1 MPNYRNKNRNR
12 NKNKQR
18 NKQQQQQQQ
27 QQQKQKEENCKKES
41 KEPTTATTTTPTT
54 INTTHSPENSTTTPT
69 TTSSASPLTVSE
81 VTNISAVSSENNV
94 AEIVDTST
102 TKKSNQFDVCEN
114 VQSLKQTTPDVTTA
128 TEQESEANVKTTE
141 TNDTVLNEPSQCDN
155 KSKNNHGVKTNDIMG
170 NEKSKM
176 IDPQRDIS
184 SEESNIQTATTDV
197 SPISPSTCALGKV
210 IVHRIVC
217 EDSNSVN
224 TNKELTTT
232 NAIKSNESS
241 KEEQS
246 ATPATEK
253 SENEPF
259 KVIIHKILTEPDV
272 VKENEIS
279 SKELDQDNNTA
290 DSSKPTTKQTDNISQ
305 QTQQEQQQVKVIVHK
320 VITAEEDSETTD
332 KTDSNNTA
340 ANAQHSQQHEVKV
353 IVHKV
358 DKTEEVTNNNT
369 NSSSNESASQQHEVK
384 VIVHKVSTSDEE
396 DHNTQQQQKQQHQH
410 QQQAKVIVH
419 QVHLEDK
426 DNEPQI
432 TSPTMKEPLSSVAK
446 TNTSDVR
453 IVEISDESLS
463 DLEELRSPV
472 ISEAESSVEYSDD
485 IQKVADS
492 ITEVTSSSSSSSASS
507 SQKQSRKQKR
517 IALENHFLPQML
529 NPRFLDSISEENSEL
544 SDNSENPLSRSA
556 SNESATNCPSEGK
569 VQKLNA
575 KYPKSSLDFSKSHKQ
590 QQQSTNQR
598 KSKVIREEP
607 IAVAVAARLQ
617 DAPDADESCTTVSSC
632 MSPEAEAAEVVFIS
646 NSASSSMSDLHDMD
660 LFENVHTSTPDF
672 DLDTDLRDIINKP
685 VTENICF
692 ESLTSSA
699 APSAFTAKIPKQQL
713 PEFCA
718 NQNNNNQTI
727 NNSKLINKNTPQTP
741 YTASATATNT
751 SIATNTTTK
760 TRSLA
765 ETKTNSNI
773 NSKLDSILLSSS
785 SSPANE
791 QLVFAQIEEQISSV
805 LSSINEVASQNTN
818 TTIATT
824 STSSSSSSTKKI
836 HTNLSNTQKLPV
848 TTTSTTVASRTPENS
863 CEESFNTNSSSSLCA
878 GNNAKTS
885 RVFSQDVNMNTV
897 RDLIINNNNNN
908 VNDNNTVKLNG
919 NNNENSATNGY
930 VKLSYNN
937 SNTFTPI
944 PPPPPRGSPPPPPI
958 PPLSQEHE
966 PEQTRDECDNTSNSA
981 FNPSTSFSNSASL
994 PLLQKHVD
1002 YHNSHTQSQHDLP
1015 KGLNSALSLLTSS
1028 VIRQESMDS
1037 HCSDSTN
1044 FSQCTAINVAPEQSS
1059 DSVQTSSISDLKTDT
1074 NQQCEQSDDSSS
1086 SSVDPKKLRLL
1097 CAETLA
1103 SFPYGDAVLEELA
1116 TVAQNIGEA
1125 RAVKA
1130 VETENNMP
1138 YPLPEL
1144 PHIDDLQLSL
1154 KVGETAPKRPEP
1166 PQQQQDQSWLGVPT
1180 SNDPQVL
1187 VCLSPS
1193 QRSYIQQKP
1202 EQKPD
1207 DLLDAHQKFVE
1218 RRGYHE
1224 YTKEQLQTLE
1234 REKLAEQQLLQ
1245 TAAMMK
1251 KLRKSIT
1258 PPPPQ
1263 IPPPPVPVK
1272 SSETASKAQN
1282 LSKRTVSTTTVTHTQ
1297 TPNDDV
1303 NLTHNNEQ
1311 MPTASN
1317 GENNGEENKHRLLS
1331 IIQDTGESNANKQIH
1346 SVSSSSSY
1354 ENNSRQTTNSGSAP
1368 VKEQVPS
1375 ATSTLNNGTSTN
1387 SHQFPQLSE
1396 HKGSGNMQSVETTL
1410 GQMFPTMGSSNIF
1423 DHEHKRFS
1431 NIESSNTEPFCSQI
1445 MNTQPKRYS
1454 SVETHSYET
1463 QKRIENGKVV
1473 QDFSTSKHETK
1484 TSGDKPSDAI
1494 SSFPL
1499 KTAMSQDS
1507 NSFLSTGKE
1516 QDIKH
1521 NSPAA
1526 PHKND
1531 QEIMSALNLNKHSS
1545 DIERKQQTAT
1555 QSETT
1560 IRTTIAETSQNIA
1573 NDENKSAKM
1582 DEKDLTKKQEPENT
1596 ALKRGIQDT
1605 YEEFRQRAKAAADA
1619 ASTLPTL
1626 NLPTAAATTAKVTS
1640 NGDNNGEMISST
1652 TTTTEHKKITTL
1664 SHDHEKLFKEFDDL
1678 SKQLHRELETSKA
1691 EREQRERSASMFDL
1705 NRVHMRQKQQ
1715 IEEFNKSRHEH
1726 LKELEQ
1732 EIERS
1737 MKSRSLRFSRPQ
1749 ESATD
1754 TVDYQAGRTY
1764 QIPIHIENGNGNT
1777 TAANK
1782 PSDTYDEAPPVP
1794 EPPKTYQIPIQIESS
1809 NPSYVDDARFRRAE
1823 SMFNLGDDAHHRQRT
1838 YSNQTQFQRAEDDW
1852 SKYASDLGSSENI
1865 ARPFAKE
1872 VEICYQRRPGGIRAP
1887 RLSAS
1892 TNDLSFNNQH
1902 SYDHFNAYNVRRHH
1916 APMLNRA
1923 PENNRPKF
1931 GSCYS
1936 MIERDPNPKYISTTT
1951 RRGVS
1956 PAPQTSGFFPLD
1968 GCHVREED
1976 MRQRR
1981 ASLPRE
1987 IHEQQLK
1994 YIANKEEELRT
2005 EFERLQ
2011 NERRRLMEE
2020 AQKAQAMQMAQTPTS
2035 PITRPLRDLYRSTQK
2050 LPTLTEDEVFRQQM
2064 AEEWLN
2070 KVAEREK
2077 RRLQNII
2084 KISKIHEDEA
2094 YSKHKANMEEEFLSR
2109 VKERRHKLAMPA
2121 DSDWESGAESQPT
2134 TQAQL
2139 SEAEDIPPVK
2149 IIEGE
2154 KEASL
2159 RRLPRH
2165 LREFAKFSNH
2175 QKEEIEGGHR
2185 EEHQEEERS
2194 EETTDNSVSKAF
2206 KKSSVVKTVK
2216 TLRAPMLPENGG
2228 HDNKLHYHKSR
2239 AYQIPQRPRDPYS
2252 TDRLQRRTNN
2262 KQTRFAA
2269 ATNRRSWSESD
2280 LLQEIDKDL
2289 KLAKGFLFQD
2299 EKAPS
2304 TNMFAP
2310 KFKAKAPT
2318 GTGIWSPK
2326 NQTPTSSCSNLS
2338 EFNKSTPPTPPPP
2351 PLQPVWTPQTSPQS
2365 NRKEFRPV
2373 HFESPT
2379 LPRKYVLSTSAEPA
2393 LPPWDSTND
2402 QNVSKLPQ
2410 SCTNLSATN
2419 TDTTNTSLPLGS
2431 TNSITTGLPKSSIS
2445 EKIKTFERSAS
2456 ASDLYSRPQIK
2467 RLTDKGRPLCKP
2479 NEVIYNVKHEYMS
2492 EPETE
2497 NERPRKMA
2505 QLGRRQYDGI
2515 GPITNDGM
2523 PIILRSEV
2531 KEPHQHEWYKRLYQ
2545 TIHKQKHG
2553 GRTQYSKPNG
2563 YQSEPEPNYDSDYS
2577 TIKYRAVNPNRL
2589 QSVSS
2594 ALNVRKSNDTL
2605 YGTLPNPVK
2614 SGQNSYKNQPGRIE
2628 DYVTGHSSVSEKE
2641 KKEWWDEIMDIFNVQ
2656 LDQTKLSSHYTEG
2669 NLSRALAKES
2679 GYTSDSNLVFRKKEL
2694 PQSSPLSPVEQKQA
2708 YKNVQAGGEPP
2719 LFGFR
2724 KPAPE
2729 KSKDYD
2735 FPTPQLPPPP
2745 KGELLEQGAVS
2756 PNRYYESDVNIHFKT
2771 PVRQEFKYPLS
2782 EEELAIRQAEQMQK
2796 LYQEERRRKYL
2807 QELQDMNSRRH
2818 TDNFTPSQKSPI
2830 PLNRYDDFPADL
2842 APKAANQIKSI
2853 ARALYNFQAQNS
2865 KELSFKKGDIIY
2877 IKRAID
2883 KNWYEGE
2890 HNAMIGLFPA
2900 NYVEIINKETVYPV
2914 QSQAP
2919 VYRKP
2924 SEGQARAKYNFQA
2937 QSGVELSLNKGE
2949 LVSLT
2954 RRVDD
2959 NWFEGRIA
2967 NRKGI
2972 FPVSYVE
2979 VLTDIGAEDI
2989 AARTTTVPQT
2999 ARPSLD
3005 ALRTNINN
3013 EFNTLTRNGNQ
3024 PPNAILRETRN
3035 AHKTDILHVDT
3046 SSEPLVYRAL
3056 YKYRPQNSDELE
3068 LQEGD
3073 IVHVLE
3079 KCDDG
3084 WYVGTSQR
3092 TGCFGTFPGNYV
3104 ERV

>member
-908 VNDNNTVKLNG
+908 VNDNNTVKLN
-919 NNNENSATNGY
+919 
-930 VKLSYNN
+930 
-937 SNTFTPI
+937 
-944 PPPPPRGSPPPPPI
+944 
-958 PPLSQEHE
+958 
-966 PEQTRDECDNTSNSA
+966 
-981 FNPSTSFSNSASL
+981 
-994 PLLQKHVD
+994 
-1002 YHNSHTQSQHDLP
+1002 
-1015 KGLNSALSLLTSS
+1015 
-1028 VIRQESMDS
+1028 
-1037 HCSDSTN
+1037 
-1044 FSQCTAINVAPEQSS
+1044 
-1059 DSVQTSSISDLKTDT
+1059 DLKTDT

-2553 GRTQYSKPNG
+2553 DDCVIRYKQPRGRTQYSKPNG

>member
-2228 HDNKLHYHKSR
+2228 H
-2239 AYQIPQRPRDPYS
+2239 
-2252 TDRLQRRTNN
+2252 
-2262 KQTRFAA
+2262 
-2269 ATNRRSWSESD
+2269 
-2280 LLQEIDKDL
+2280 
-2289 KLAKGFLFQD
+2289 
-2299 EKAPS
+2299 
-2304 TNMFAP
+2304 
-2310 KFKAKAPT
+2310 
-2318 GTGIWSPK
+2318 
-2326 NQTPTSSCSNLS
+2326 
-2338 EFNKSTPPTPPPP
+2338 
-2351 PLQPVWTPQTSPQS
+2351 
-2365 NRKEFRPV
+2365 
-2373 HFESPT
+2373 
-2379 LPRKYVLSTSAEPA
+2379 
-2393 LPPWDSTND
+2393 
-2402 QNVSKLPQ
+2402 
-2410 SCTNLSATN
+2410 
-2419 TDTTNTSLPLGS
+2419 
-2431 TNSITTGLPKSSIS
+2431 
-2445 EKIKTFERSAS
+2445 
-2456 ASDLYSRPQIK
+2456 
-2467 RLTDKGRPLCKP
+2467 
-2479 NEVIYNVKHEYMS
+2479 
-2492 EPETE
+2492 
-2497 NERPRKMA
+2497 
-2505 QLGRRQYDGI
+2505 
-2515 GPITNDGM
+2515 
-2523 PIILRSEV
+2523 
-2531 KEPHQHEWYKRLYQ
+2531 
-2545 TIHKQKHG
+2545 

>member
-2299 EKAPS
+2299 
-2304 TNMFAP
+2304 
-2310 KFKAKAPT
+2310 
-2318 GTGIWSPK
+2318 
-2326 NQTPTSSCSNLS
+2326 
-2338 EFNKSTPPTPPPP
+2338 
-2351 PLQPVWTPQTSPQS
+2351 
-2365 NRKEFRPV
+2365 
-2373 HFESPT
+2373 
-2379 LPRKYVLSTSAEPA
+2379 
-2393 LPPWDSTND
+2393 
-2402 QNVSKLPQ
+2402 
-2410 SCTNLSATN
+2410 
-2419 TDTTNTSLPLGS
+2419 
-2431 TNSITTGLPKSSIS
+2431 
-2445 EKIKTFERSAS
+2445 
-2456 ASDLYSRPQIK
+2456 
-2467 RLTDKGRPLCKP
+2467 
-2479 NEVIYNVKHEYMS
+2479 
-2492 EPETE
+2492 
-2497 NERPRKMA
+2497 
-2505 QLGRRQYDGI
+2505 
-2515 GPITNDGM
+2515 
-2523 PIILRSEV
+2523 
-2531 KEPHQHEWYKRLYQ
+2531 
-2545 TIHKQKHG
+2545 

-2729 KSKDYD
+2729 KSK
-2735 FPTPQLPPPP
+2735 
-2745 KGELLEQGAVS
+2745 VS

>member
-1 MPNYRNKNRNR
+1 M
-12 NKNKQR
+12 
-18 NKQQQQQQQ
+18 
-27 QQQKQKEENCKKES
+27 
-41 KEPTTATTTTPTT
+41 
-54 INTTHSPENSTTTPT
+54 
-69 TTSSASPLTVSE
+69 
-81 VTNISAVSSENNV
+81 NV
-94 AEIVDTST
+94 R
-102 TKKSNQFDVCEN
+102 
-114 VQSLKQTTPDVTTA
+114 
-128 TEQESEANVKTTE
+128 AN
-141 TNDTVLNEPSQCDN
+141 L
-155 KSKNNHGVKTNDIMG
+155 KTN
-170 NEKSKM
+170 N
-176 IDPQRDIS
+176 
-184 SEESNIQTATTDV
+184 
-197 SPISPSTCALGKV
+197 
-210 IVHRIVC
+210 
-217 EDSNSVN
+217 
-224 TNKELTTT
+224 
-232 NAIKSNESS
+232 
-241 KEEQS
+241 
-246 ATPATEK
+246 
-253 SENEPF
+253 
-259 KVIIHKILTEPDV
+259 
-272 VKENEIS
+272 
-279 SKELDQDNNTA
+279 
-290 DSSKPTTKQTDNISQ
+290 
-305 QTQQEQQQVKVIVHK
+305 
-320 VITAEEDSETTD
+320 
-332 KTDSNNTA
+332 
-340 ANAQHSQQHEVKV
+340 
-353 IVHKV
+353 
-358 DKTEEVTNNNT
+358 
-369 NSSSNESASQQHEVK
+369 
-384 VIVHKVSTSDEE
+384 
-396 DHNTQQQQKQQHQH
+396 
-410 QQQAKVIVH
+410 
-419 QVHLEDK
+419 
-426 DNEPQI
+426 
-432 TSPTMKEPLSSVAK
+432 
-446 TNTSDVR
+446 
-453 IVEISDESLS
+453 
-463 DLEELRSPV
+463 
-472 ISEAESSVEYSDD
+472 
-485 IQKVADS
+485 
-492 ITEVTSSSSSSSASS
+492 
-507 SQKQSRKQKR
+507 
-517 IALENHFLPQML
+517 
-529 NPRFLDSISEENSEL
+529 
-544 SDNSENPLSRSA
+544 
-556 SNESATNCPSEGK
+556 
-569 VQKLNA
+569 
-575 KYPKSSLDFSKSHKQ
+575 
-590 QQQSTNQR
+590 
-598 KSKVIREEP
+598 
-607 IAVAVAARLQ
+607 
-617 DAPDADESCTTVSSC
+617 
-632 MSPEAEAAEVVFIS
+632 
-646 NSASSSMSDLHDMD
+646 
-660 LFENVHTSTPDF
+660 
-672 DLDTDLRDIINKP
+672 
-685 VTENICF
+685 
-692 ESLTSSA
+692 
-699 APSAFTAKIPKQQL
+699 
-713 PEFCA
+713 
-718 NQNNNNQTI
+718 
-727 NNSKLINKNTPQTP
+727 
-741 YTASATATNT
+741 
-751 SIATNTTTK
+751 
-760 TRSLA
+760 
-765 ETKTNSNI
+765 
-773 NSKLDSILLSSS
+773 
-785 SSPANE
+785 
-791 QLVFAQIEEQISSV
+791 
-805 LSSINEVASQNTN
+805 
-818 TTIATT
+818 
-824 STSSSSSSTKKI
+824 
-836 HTNLSNTQKLPV
+836 
-848 TTTSTTVASRTPENS
+848 
-863 CEESFNTNSSSSLCA
+863 
-878 GNNAKTS
+878 
-885 RVFSQDVNMNTV
+885 
-897 RDLIINNNNNN
+897 
-908 VNDNNTVKLNG
+908 
-919 NNNENSATNGY
+919 
-930 VKLSYNN
+930 
-937 SNTFTPI
+937 
-944 PPPPPRGSPPPPPI
+944 
-958 PPLSQEHE
+958 
-966 PEQTRDECDNTSNSA
+966 
-981 FNPSTSFSNSASL
+981 
-994 PLLQKHVD
+994 
-1002 YHNSHTQSQHDLP
+1002 
-1015 KGLNSALSLLTSS
+1015 
-1028 VIRQESMDS
+1028 
-1037 HCSDSTN
+1037 
-1044 FSQCTAINVAPEQSS
+1044 
-1059 DSVQTSSISDLKTDT
+1059 

-1086 SSVDPKKLRLL
+1086 SAGDPKKLRLL

-1130 VETENNMP
+1130 VETQNNMP

-1166 PQQQQDQSWLGVPT
+1166 PQQQQQQDQSWLGVPT

-1282 LSKRTVSTTTVTHTQ
+1282 LSKRTVTTTTVTHTQ

-1311 MPTASN
+1311 MPAASN

-1354 ENNSRQTTNSGSAP
+1354 ENNSRQITNSGSAP

-1387 SHQFPQLSE
+1387 SYQFPQLSE

-1499 KTAMSQDS
+1499 KTAMSQES
-1507 NSFLSTGKE
+1507 NSFLAKGKE
-1516 QDIKH
+1516 QDIQH

-1526 PHKND
+1526 APHKDD

-1555 QSETT
+1555 QNETT

-1582 DEKDLTKKQEPENT
+1582 DEKDLIKKQEPENT

-1626 NLPTAAATTAKVTS
+1626 NSPTAAATTAKVTS

-1652 TTTTEHKKITTL
+1652 TTTTQHKKTTTL

-1737 MKSRSLRFSRPQ
+1737 MKSRSLRFTRPQ
-1749 ESATD
+1749 EPTTD
-1754 TVDYQAGRTY
+1754 TVDHQTGRTY
-1764 QIPIHIENGNGNT
+1764 QIPIHIENGNSNT
-1777 TAANK
+1777 TAAAK
-1782 PSDTYDEAPPVP
+1782 PSDNYDEAPPVP
-1794 EPPKTYQIPIQIESS
+1794 EPPKTYQIPIQIEGS

-1823 SMFNLGDDAHHRQRT
+1823 SMFNLGDDMHHRQRT
-1838 YSNQTQFQRAEDDW
+1838 YSNQMQFQRAEDDW

-1902 SYDHFNAYNVRRHH
+1902 SYDQYNAYNVRRHH

-1956 PAPQTSGFFPLD
+1956 PAPQPSGFFPLD

-2035 PITRPLRDLYRSTQK
+2035 PNTPTSPITRPLRDHYRSTQK

-2139 SEAEDIPPVK
+2139 SETEDVPPVK

-2299 EKAPS
+2299 EKAQSPS
-2304 TNMFAP
+2304 MFAP

-2326 NQTPTSSCSNLS
+2326 NQTPTSSWSNLS

-2402 QNVSKLPQ
+2402 QNVSSLPQ
-2410 SCTNLSATN
+2410 SCTNLSTTN
-2419 TDTTNTSLPLGS
+2419 TDTTSTSLPLGS

-2467 RLTDKGRPLCKP
+2467 RLADKGRPLCKP

-2553 GRTQYSKPNG
+2553 DDCVIRYKQPRGRTQYSKPNG

-2745 KGELLEQGAVS
+2745 KGELLEQRAVS

-2999 ARPSLD
+2999 VRPSLD

>member
-27 QQQKQKEENCKKES
+27 QQQQKQQPQKEKQEAEICKTKPEEAS
-41 KEPTTATTTTPTT
+41 TA
-54 INTTHSPENSTTTPT
+54 STALTSTPT
-69 TTSSASPLTVSE
+69 TTNNKSSNPPTTPSNSLPPAAAHSPE
-81 VTNISAVSSENNV
+81 VTNATAVCCSENNV
-94 AEIVDTST
+94 KNIVDTSAANEKTSNELINVTENAAVSTISTNTNTST
-102 TKKSNQFDVCEN
+102 T
-114 VQSLKQTTPDVTTA
+114 TTVSTTDNDND
-128 TEQESEANVKTTE
+128 NVKTVEETSIE
-141 TNDTVLNEPSQCDN
+141 TNDTVLNEPSAIECDN
-155 KSKNNHGVKTNDIMG
+155 RNKLNHAVNINDKMG
-170 NEKSKM
+170 NEKSKI
-176 IDPQRDIS
+176 IDHEKVESFEQSVQLPQQHQQLEETVNKPS
-184 SEESNIQTATTDV
+184 SCV
-197 SPISPSTCALGKV
+197 LGKV

-217 EDSNSVN
+217 EDSNSVLINKGEQNNSSPKPPLKDNKDQLPKVIKEETEAGN
-224 TNKELTTT
+224 TENVTKVIEHKLIT
-232 NAIKSNESS
+232 S
-241 KEEQS
+241 KE
-246 ATPATEK
+246 
-253 SENEPF
+253 SENQQDFHHERVTSKQLKDIIESGTTEIAENNSQKENLA
-259 KVIIHKILTEPDV
+259 KVIIHQVQITPESKEYNNEV
-272 VKENEIS
+272 VKLQISEEKAQKVTECPPNET
-279 SKELDQDNNTA
+279 Q
-290 DSSKPTTKQTDNISQ
+290 Q
-305 QTQQEQQQVKVIVHK
+305 QTQAKVIVHK
-320 VITAEEDSETTD
+320 VELQHEDSPP
-332 KTDSNNTA
+332 NIV
-340 ANAQHSQQHEVKV
+340 QQHEVKV

-358 DKTEEVTNNNT
+358 QTPEEEEEEEEETPAIANPTV
-369 NSSSNESASQQHEVK
+369 SQH
-384 VIVHKVSTSDEE
+384 
-396 DHNTQQQQKQQHQH
+396 
-410 QQQAKVIVH
+410 QAKVIVH
-419 QVHLEDK
+419 QIHLEEK
-426 DNEPQI
+426 DEEPKI
-432 TSPTMKEPLSSVAK
+432 CSPTLKEPIKGKAK
-446 TNTSDVR
+446 PSTSDVR

-463 DLEELRSPV
+463 DLEELKSPV
-472 ISEAESSVEYSDD
+472 VSEAESSTECADE
-485 IQKVADS
+485 IQKVAES
-492 ITEVTSSSSSSSASS
+492 ITEVSSSTCSSSSSSSSSSTTS

-517 IALENHFLPQML
+517 IALEHHFLPQML
-529 NPRFLDSISEENSEL
+529 NPRFLDSISEENNLQKTNATPQSAQAT
-544 SDNSENPLSRSA
+544 DVINSSV
-556 SNESATNCPSEGK
+556 G
-569 VQKLNA
+569 V
-575 KYPKSSLDFSKSHKQ
+575 
-590 QQQSTNQR
+590 
-598 KSKVIREEP
+598 
-607 IAVAVAARLQ
+607 
-617 DAPDADESCTTVSSC
+617 
-632 MSPEAEAAEVVFIS
+632 
-646 NSASSSMSDLHDMD
+646 
-660 LFENVHTSTPDF
+660 
-672 DLDTDLRDIINKP
+672 
-685 VTENICF
+685 
-692 ESLTSSA
+692 SA
-699 APSAFTAKIPKQQL
+699 AA
-713 PEFCA
+713 
-718 NQNNNNQTI
+718 
-727 NNSKLINKNTPQTP
+727 
-741 YTASATATNT
+741 
-751 SIATNTTTK
+751 
-760 TRSLA
+760 
-765 ETKTNSNI
+765 
-773 NSKLDSILLSSS
+773 
-785 SSPANE
+785 
-791 QLVFAQIEEQISSV
+791 
-805 LSSINEVASQNTN
+805 
-818 TTIATT
+818 
-824 STSSSSSSTKKI
+824 
-836 HTNLSNTQKLPV
+836 
-848 TTTSTTVASRTPENS
+848 
-863 CEESFNTNSSSSLCA
+863 
-878 GNNAKTS
+878 
-885 RVFSQDVNMNTV
+885 
-897 RDLIINNNNNN
+897 
-908 VNDNNTVKLNG
+908 
-919 NNNENSATNGY
+919 
-930 VKLSYNN
+930 
-937 SNTFTPI
+937 
-944 PPPPPRGSPPPPPI
+944 
-958 PPLSQEHE
+958 
-966 PEQTRDECDNTSNSA
+966 
-981 FNPSTSFSNSASL
+981 
-994 PLLQKHVD
+994 
-1002 YHNSHTQSQHDLP
+1002 
-1015 KGLNSALSLLTSS
+1015 
-1028 VIRQESMDS
+1028 
-1037 HCSDSTN
+1037 
-1044 FSQCTAINVAPEQSS
+1044 
-1059 DSVQTSSISDLKTDT
+1059 
-1074 NQQCEQSDDSSS
+1074 
-1086 SSVDPKKLRLL
+1086 DPKKLRLL

-1130 VETENNMP
+1130 VKSDNNMP

-1154 KVGETAPKRPEP
+1154 KVGKDKDAPERPAP
-1166 PQQQQDQSWLGVPT
+1166 PQQGDSWLGVQT
-1180 SNDPQVL
+1180 NNDPKVL

-1224 YTKEQLQTLE
+1224 YTKEQLQNME

-1282 LSKRTVSTTTVTHTQ
+1282 LSKRTVTTTTTTNSTLTHTQ
-1297 TPNDDV
+1297 KPNDDA
-1303 NLTHNNEQ
+1303 NLANDKEQ
-1311 MPTASN
+1311 ISANTKTN

-1331 IIQDTGESNANKQIH
+1331 IIQDTSTDSNANRQQTH
-1346 SVSSSSSY
+1346 SVPHFSSSSSF
-1354 ENNSRQTTNSGSAP
+1354 ENNSRQTTNTHSAP
-1368 VKEQVPS
+1368 VKEQVQ
-1375 ATSTLNNGTSTN
+1375 STNSTTFSNGTSNT
-1387 SHQFPQLSE
+1387 SYQFPQLYE
-1396 HKGSGNMQSVETTL
+1396 NKGSGNMQSVETTL
-1410 GQMFPTMGSSNIF
+1410 GQMFPNMGSSNIF
-1423 DHEHKRFS
+1423 DQEHKRFS
-1431 NIESSNTEPFCSQI
+1431 NIESSISEPFCSQI
-1445 MNTQPKRYS
+1445 LNTQPKRYS
-1454 SVETHSYET
+1454 SIETHSYET

-1484 TSGDKPSDAI
+1484 TSGDKPDEI
-1494 SSFPL
+1494 NSFPL
-1499 KTAMSQDS
+1499 KTSLSQET
-1507 NSFLSTGKE
+1507 NSFLRSGNE
-1516 QDIKH
+1516 HDISKTTTTT
-1521 NSPAA
+1521 N
-1526 PHKND
+1526 NNNNNNNTDD
-1531 QEIMSALNLNKHSS
+1531 QEIMSALNLNNHSS
-1545 DIERKQQTAT
+1545 DRKQQEHQQQTAT
-1555 QSETT
+1555 KSET
-1560 IRTTIAETSQNIA
+1560 IIKTTTTETSQNNAA
-1573 NDENKSAKM
+1573 NDENKNTKNTDENDQNRIETKQATETNNAK
-1582 DEKDLTKKQEPENT
+1582 
-1596 ALKRGIQDT
+1596 LKSGIQDT

-1626 NLPTAAATTAKVTS
+1626 NLAATTATVAPSTTEKVTS
-1640 NGDNNGEMISST
+1640 NGDNSGETISST
-1652 TTTTEHKKITTL
+1652 TTTTTEQRKATL
-1664 SHDHEKLFKEFDDL
+1664 SHDHEKLFKEFDEL

-1691 EREQRERSASMFDL
+1691 EREQREKSASMFDL

-1715 IEEFNKSRHEH
+1715 IEEFNKTRHEH
-1726 LKELEQ
+1726 LKELEK
-1732 EIERS
+1732 EIDRS
-1737 MKSRSLRFSRPQ
+1737 MRSRSLRFNRPPPPPP
-1749 ESATD
+1749 SASSD
-1754 TVDYQAGRTY
+1754 TVDHQSGRVY
-1764 QIPIHIENGNGNT
+1764 QIPIQIENGNTTIHPPPPPPTSQVGDSKSGN
-1777 TAANK
+1777 N
-1782 PSDTYDEAPPVP
+1782 YEEAPPVP
-1794 EPPKTYQIPIQIESS
+1794 EPPRTYQIPIQIENSH
-1809 NPSYVDDARFRRAE
+1809 NSYVDDGRFRRAE
-1823 SMFNLGDDAHHRQRT
+1823 SMFNLSDDMHRRQRT
-1838 YSNQTQFQRAEDDW
+1838 YSTQSQYQRAEDDW

-1887 RLSAS
+1887 RLTAS

-1902 SYDHFNAYNVRRHH
+1902 SYDQYNAYNVRRHH

-1923 PENNRPKF
+1923 PEQSRPQF

-1956 PAPQTSGFFPLD
+1956 PAPQSSGYFPLESV
-1968 GCHVREED
+1968 HVREED

-1994 YIANKEEELRT
+1994 YIASKEEELRT
-2005 EFERLQ
+2005 EFQRLQ
-2011 NERRRLMEE
+2011 AERRRLMEE
-2020 AQKAQAMQMAQTPTS
+2020 AQRAQTMQQVPQTPPSPQTPTS
-2035 PITRPLRDLYRSTQK
+2035 PMTRTIREHYRSTQK

-2064 AEEWLN
+2064 AEEWLS

-2084 KISKIHEDEA
+2084 KISKITEDQEA
-2094 YSKHKANMEEEFLSR
+2094 ATKHKANMEEEFLSR

-2134 TQAQL
+2134 HQAQL
-2139 SEAEDIPPVK
+2139 SETEDVPPVK

-2154 KEASL
+2154 QEANL

-2175 QKEEIEGGHR
+2175 QKENIEGGHR

-2194 EETTDNSVSKAF
+2194 EETTDNSVSRAV
-2206 KKSSVVKTVK
+2206 KKSSVIKTVK

-2228 HDNKLHYHKSR
+2228 HDTKLHYHKTSNH
-2239 AYQIPQRPRDPYS
+2239 YQIPLRPRDP
-2252 TDRLQRRTNN
+2252 QRRTN
-2262 KQTRFAA
+2262 KQTRFAVNS
-2269 ATNRRSWSESD
+2269 NRRSWSESD

-2299 EKAPS
+2299 EKAQSP
-2304 TNMFAP
+2304 NMFAP

-2326 NQTPTSSCSNLS
+2326 SQTPTSSWSNLS

-2351 PLQPVWTPQTSPQS
+2351 PSQPVWTPQASPQS

-2379 LPRKYVLSTSAEPA
+2379 LPRKYVISTSAEPA
-2393 LPPWDSTND
+2393 LPPWNYPDHKENE
-2402 QNVSKLPQ
+2402 QHLPQ
-2410 SCTNLSATN
+2410 SCTNLSTPTSLAS
-2419 TDTTNTSLPLGS
+2419 DTTSAPSYAGS
-2431 TNSITTGLPKSSIS
+2431 SNSVTTGLPKSGIA

-2456 ASDLYSRPQIK
+2456 ASELYSRPQIK
-2467 RLTDKGRPLCKP
+2467 RLADKGRPLCKP
-2479 NEVIYNVKHEYMS
+2479 NEVIYKVKHEYMS

-2497 NERPRKMA
+2497 NEHPKKMA

-2553 GRTQYSKPNG
+2553 EDCVIRYKQPRGRTQYSKPNG

-2577 TIKYRAVNPNRL
+2577 TIKYRTVNPNRL

-2656 LDQTKLSSHYTEG
+2656 LDQAKLSSHYTEG

-2679 GYTSDSNLVFRKKEL
+2679 GYTSDSNLVFRKKEI

-2745 KGELLEQGAVS
+2745 KGELLEQRAVS

-2830 PLNRYDDFPADL
+2830 ALNRYDDFPADL
-2842 APKAANQIKSI
+2842 APKVSNQVKSV

-2900 NYVEIINKETVYPV
+2900 NYVEIINKDSLYP
-2914 QSQAP
+2914 AP
-2919 VYRKP
+2919 ASTNVYRKP

-2949 LVSLT
+2949 LVALT

-2989 AARTTTVPQT
+2989 AARTTTTQQQSSMINV
-2999 ARPSLD
+2999 RPSLD

-3013 EFNTLTRNGNQ
+3013 EFNTITRNGNQ

-3046 SSEPLVYRAL
+3046 TSEPLVYRAL

>member
-2299 EKAPS
+2299 
-2304 TNMFAP
+2304 
-2310 KFKAKAPT
+2310 
-2318 GTGIWSPK
+2318 
-2326 NQTPTSSCSNLS
+2326 
-2338 EFNKSTPPTPPPP
+2338 
-2351 PLQPVWTPQTSPQS
+2351 V
-2365 NRKEFRPV
+2365 
-2373 HFESPT
+2373 
-2379 LPRKYVLSTSAEPA
+2379 
-2393 LPPWDSTND
+2393 
-2402 QNVSKLPQ
+2402 
-2410 SCTNLSATN
+2410 
-2419 TDTTNTSLPLGS
+2419 
-2431 TNSITTGLPKSSIS
+2431 
-2445 EKIKTFERSAS
+2445 
-2456 ASDLYSRPQIK
+2456 
-2467 RLTDKGRPLCKP
+2467 
-2479 NEVIYNVKHEYMS
+2479 YNVKHEYMS

-2553 GRTQYSKPNG
+2553 DDCVIRYKQPRGRTQYSKPNG

>member
-27 QQQKQKEENCKKES
+27 QKQKEENCKKES
-41 KEPTTATTTTPTT
+41 EEPTTAPTT
-54 INTTHSPENSTTTPT
+54 GHETP
-69 TTSSASPLTVSE
+69 SSPLTATE
-81 VTNISAVSSENNV
+81 VTNATAVSSENNV
-94 AEIVDTST
+94 AEDVDTSAT
-102 TKKSNQFDVCEN
+102 NKSNEFDVCEN
-114 VQSLKQTTPDVTTA
+114 VPSLKKVPDVTTA
-128 TEQESEANVKTTE
+128 TTGTETEETRDKTTE
-141 TNDTVLNEPSQCDN
+141 TTTATNDTVLNEPSQCDN
-155 KSKNNHGVKTNDIMG
+155 KSINNHGVNTNDNMG
-170 NEKSKM
+170 NEKSKI
-176 IDPQRDIS
+176 IDHQRDIS
-184 SEESNIQTATTDV
+184 IEENTTTQASSTATDV
-197 SPISPSTCALGKV
+197 PPISPSTCALGKV

-224 TNKELTTT
+224 TTKEPTAVNLD
-232 NAIKSNESS
+232 EST
-241 KEEQS
+241 EAA
-246 ATPATEK
+246 ATDK
-253 SENEPF
+253 SENEMPF
-259 KVIIHKILTEPDV
+259 KVIIHKILTEPETGE
-272 VKENEIS
+272 ENS
-279 SKELDQDNNTA
+279 QSTN
-290 DSSKPTTKQTDNISQ
+290 QTVNMVE
-305 QTQQEQQQVKVIVHK
+305 QTQQQVKIIVHK
-320 VITAEEDSETTD
+320 VETPEEDIDKSINYSPSDENDSPQQQVKTVVHKVDTT
-332 KTDSNNTA
+332 
-340 ANAQHSQQHEVKV
+340 NAHSQQHEVKV

-358 DKTEEVTNNNT
+358 VTPDNDNDDTKANF
-369 NSSSNESASQQHEVK
+369 EPH
-384 VIVHKVSTSDEE
+384 
-396 DHNTQQQQKQQHQH
+396 QHQTQPL

-419 QVHLEDK
+419 QVLLEDK
-426 DNEPQI
+426 DIDDEPQI
-432 TSPTMKEPLSSVAK
+432 TSPTMREPLASIAK
-446 TNTSDVR
+446 STTSAVR
-453 IVEISDESLS
+453 IVEVSDESLS

-472 ISEAESSVEYSDD
+472 ISEAESSMEYCDD

-492 ITEVTSSSSSSSASS
+492 ITEVSSSSSSSSS
-507 SQKQSRKQKR
+507 SSTSTQKQSRKQKR
-517 IALENHFLPQML
+517 IALEHHFLPQML

-556 SNESATNCPSEGK
+556 SNDSATNCPTEGK
-569 VQKLNA
+569 VPKLNA

-590 QQQSTNQR
+590 QSTTNR

-607 IAVAVAARLQ
+607 MAVAVAARLQ
-617 DAPDADESCTTVSSC
+617 DAPDADESCSTVRSC

-646 NSASSSMSDLHDMD
+646 NSASSSMSDLHDME
-660 LFENVHTSTPDF
+660 LFENVHTSAPEY
-672 DLDTDLRDIINKP
+672 DLDTDLSDIINKP
-685 VTENICF
+685 VTEDICF

-699 APSAFTAKIPKQQL
+699 STSSPSPSPSAFTAKIPQQQQQL

-718 NQNNNNQTI
+718 NQYNNNQTI
-727 NNSKLINKNTPQTP
+727 NNSKHINNNNTPQTP
-741 YTASATATNT
+741 YTTSATATNT
-751 SIATNTTTK
+751 TTTSININTTK

-765 ETKTNSNI
+765 ETITTKPKANSNT
-773 NSKLDSILLSSS
+773 NTDSKSDSILLLSSSTS

-791 QLVFAQIEEQISSV
+791 QLVFAQIEEQISSA
-805 LSSINEVASQNTN
+805 LSSINEVASQNTT
-818 TTIATT
+818 TTIPTTT
-824 STSSSSSSTKKI
+824 SITSSSLSSSSSSSTKI

-848 TTTSTTVASRTPENS
+848 TTTSTTAATRTPENS

-878 GNNAKTS
+878 GNNAKTT

-908 VNDNNTVKLNG
+908 NNNSNANDNTVKL
-919 NNNENSATNGY
+919 
-930 VKLSYNN
+930 
-937 SNTFTPI
+937 
-944 PPPPPRGSPPPPPI
+944 
-958 PPLSQEHE
+958 H
-966 PEQTRDECDNTSNSA
+966 
-981 FNPSTSFSNSASL
+981 
-994 PLLQKHVD
+994 
-1002 YHNSHTQSQHDLP
+1002 
-1015 KGLNSALSLLTSS
+1015 
-1028 VIRQESMDS
+1028 
-1037 HCSDSTN
+1037 
-1044 FSQCTAINVAPEQSS
+1044 
-1059 DSVQTSSISDLKTDT
+1059 DLKTNT
-1074 NQQCEQSDDSSS
+1074 TEHCEQSDDSSGS
-1086 SSVDPKKLRLL
+1086 AADPKKLRLL

-1103 SFPYGDAVLEELA
+1103 TFPYGDAVLEELA

-1125 RAVKA
+1125 RAVNA
-1130 VETENNMP
+1130 VKSENNMP

-1154 KVGETAPKRPEP
+1154 KVGKSPPERPEP
-1166 PQQQQDQSWLGVPT
+1166 PQQDQSWLGVPT
-1180 SNDPQVL
+1180 NNDPKVL

-1193 QRSYIQQKP
+1193 QRSYIQHKP

-1224 YTKEQLQTLE
+1224 YTKEQLDILE

-1282 LSKRTVSTTTVTHTQ
+1282 LSKRTVTTTTITHTQ
-1297 TPNDDV
+1297 KPNDDV
-1303 NLTHNNEQ
+1303 NLANDNEQ
-1311 MPTASN
+1311 IPAPSN

-1331 IIQDTGESNANKQIH
+1331 IIQDTSELNANKQIH
-1346 SVSSSSSY
+1346 SVSSSASSF
-1354 ENNSRQTTNSGSAP
+1354 ENNSRQTTNGVSAP
-1368 VKEQVPS
+1368 STEQVPTT
-1375 ATSTLNNGTSTN
+1375 ATSTLNNGTPNN
-1387 SHQFPQLSE
+1387 SYQFPHLSE
-1396 HKGSGNMQSVETTL
+1396 HKGSGIMQSVETTL

-1431 NIESSNTEPFCSQI
+1431 NIESSNTDPFCSQI
-1445 MNTQPKRYS
+1445 MNIQPKRYS

-1473 QDFSTSKHETK
+1473 QDFSTSKHESK
-1484 TSGDKPSDAI
+1484 TSGDKPNEVTG
-1494 SSFPL
+1494 FPL
-1499 KTAMSQDS
+1499 KTPLSQES
-1507 NSFLSTGKE
+1507 NSFLRSGKE
-1516 QDIKH
+1516 QDIH
-1521 NSPAA
+1521 NNSQAA
-1526 PHKND
+1526 QHIDD

-1555 QSETT
+1555 QKETT
-1560 IRTTIAETSQNIA
+1560 IKTTTTETSQNNA
-1573 NDENKSAKM
+1573 NGENKSAKT
-1582 DEKDLTKKQEPENT
+1582 DEKDLTRKQEPENT
-1596 ALKRGIQDT
+1596 ILKRGIQDT

-1619 ASTLPTL
+1619 ASTLPSL
-1626 NLPTAAATTAKVTS
+1626 NSPAVAATTAKVTS
-1640 NGDNNGEMISST
+1640 NGDTNGEMISST
-1652 TTTTEHKKITTL
+1652 TTTTEHKKQTTTL

-1678 SKQLHRELETSKA
+1678 SKQLHRELETGKA
-1691 EREQRERSASMFDL
+1691 EREQREKSASMFDL
-1705 NRVHMRQKQQ
+1705 NRVHMRQKHQ
-1715 IEEFNKSRHEH
+1715 IEEFNKSRHGH

-1737 MKSRSLRFSRPQ
+1737 MKSRSMTFKKPQ
-1749 ESATD
+1749 D
-1754 TVDYQAGRTY
+1754 MVDHQTGRTY
-1764 QIPIHIENGNGNT
+1764 QIPIHIENGNNTSPPTAAT
-1777 TAANK
+1777 TAK
-1782 PSDTYDEAPPVP
+1782 PSNTYEEAPPVP
-1794 EPPKTYQIPIQIESS
+1794 EPPKTYQIPIQIENSNSS
-1809 NPSYVDDARFRRAE
+1809 YLDDARFRRAE
-1823 SMFNLGDDAHHRQRT
+1823 SMFNLGDDMHQRQRT
-1838 YSNQTQFQRAEDDW
+1838 YSNQTQFQRADDDW

-1892 TNDLSFNNQH
+1892 TNDLYFNNQH
-1902 SYDHFNAYNVRRHH
+1902 SYDQYNAYNVRRHH

-1923 PENNRPKF
+1923 PEHSRPKF

-1956 PAPQTSGFFPLD
+1956 PGPQPSGFFPLD

-1994 YIANKEEELRT
+1994 YILNKEEELRT

-2011 NERRRLMEE
+2011 TERRRLMEE
-2020 AQKAQAMQMAQTPTS
+2020 AQRAQAMQMPQTPTS
-2035 PITRPLRDLYRSTQK
+2035 PNTPTSPMTRPLRDHFRSTQK
-2050 LPTLTEDEVFRQQM
+2050 LPTLSEDEVFRQQM
-2064 AEEWLN
+2064 AEEWMN
-2070 KVAEREK
+2070 KVAEREE

-2084 KISKIHEDEA
+2084 KISKIHEDEE
-2094 YSKHKANMEEEFLSR
+2094 SSRHKANMEEEFLSR

-2139 SEAEDIPPVK
+2139 SEAEDVPPVK
-2149 IIEGE
+2149 FIEGE

-2175 QKEEIEGGHR
+2175 QKEDIEGGHR

-2194 EETTDNSVSKAF
+2194 EETTDNSVSRAF

-2228 HDNKLHYHKSR
+2228 HDTKLHYHKPR
-2239 AYQIPQRPRDPYS
+2239 AYQIPNRPREPHL
-2252 TDRLQRRTNN
+2252 TDQRIQRRTN
-2262 KQTRFAA
+2262 KQTRFAVT
-2269 ATNRRSWSESD
+2269 TNRRSWSESD

-2299 EKAPS
+2299 EKAQSPS
-2304 TNMFAP
+2304 MFAP

-2318 GTGIWSPK
+2318 GTGR
-2326 NQTPTSSCSNLS
+2326 T
-2338 EFNKSTPPTPPPP
+2338 
-2351 PLQPVWTPQTSPQS
+2351 
-2365 NRKEFRPV
+2365 
-2373 HFESPT
+2373 
-2379 LPRKYVLSTSAEPA
+2379 
-2393 LPPWDSTND
+2393 
-2402 QNVSKLPQ
+2402 
-2410 SCTNLSATN
+2410 
-2419 TDTTNTSLPLGS
+2419 
-2431 TNSITTGLPKSSIS
+2431 
-2445 EKIKTFERSAS
+2445 
-2456 ASDLYSRPQIK
+2456 
-2467 RLTDKGRPLCKP
+2467 
-2479 NEVIYNVKHEYMS
+2479 
-2492 EPETE
+2492 
-2497 NERPRKMA
+2497 
-2505 QLGRRQYDGI
+2505 
-2515 GPITNDGM
+2515 
-2523 PIILRSEV
+2523 
-2531 KEPHQHEWYKRLYQ
+2531 
-2545 TIHKQKHG
+2545 
-2553 GRTQYSKPNG
+2553 TQYSKPNG

-2577 TIKYRAVNPNRL
+2577 TIKYRTVNPNRL

-2628 DYVTGHSSVSEKE
+2628 DYVTGQSSVSEKE

-2656 LDQTKLSSHYTEG
+2656 LDQAKLSSNYTEG

-2694 PQSSPLSPVEQKQA
+2694 PPSSPLSPVEQKQA
-2708 YKNVQAGGEPP
+2708 YKTVQAGGEPP

-2745 KGELLEQGAVS
+2745 RGELLEQRAVS

-2782 EEELAIRQAEQMQK
+2782 EEDLAIRQAEHMQK

-2842 APKAANQIKSI
+2842 APKTANQVKSI

-2914 QSQAP
+2914 QPQAT

-2989 AARTTTVPQT
+2989 AARTTTIQPT
-2999 ARPSLD
+2999 ARPTLD

-3073 IVHVLE
+3073 VVHVLE

>member
-2318 GTGIWSPK
+2318 GTG
-2326 NQTPTSSCSNLS
+2326 
-2338 EFNKSTPPTPPPP
+2338 
-2351 PLQPVWTPQTSPQS
+2351 
-2365 NRKEFRPV
+2365 
-2373 HFESPT
+2373 
-2379 LPRKYVLSTSAEPA
+2379 
-2393 LPPWDSTND
+2393 
-2402 QNVSKLPQ
+2402 
-2410 SCTNLSATN
+2410 
-2419 TDTTNTSLPLGS
+2419 
-2431 TNSITTGLPKSSIS
+2431 
-2445 EKIKTFERSAS
+2445 
-2456 ASDLYSRPQIK
+2456 
-2467 RLTDKGRPLCKP
+2467 
-2479 NEVIYNVKHEYMS
+2479 
-2492 EPETE
+2492 
-2497 NERPRKMA
+2497 
-2505 QLGRRQYDGI
+2505 
-2515 GPITNDGM
+2515 
-2523 PIILRSEV
+2523 
-2531 KEPHQHEWYKRLYQ
+2531 
-2545 TIHKQKHG
+2545 
-2553 GRTQYSKPNG
+2553 RTQYSKPNG

>member
-27 QQQKQKEENCKKES
+27 QKQKEENCKKES
-41 KEPTTATTTTPTT
+41 EEPTTAPTT
-54 INTTHSPENSTTTPT
+54 GHETP
-69 TTSSASPLTVSE
+69 SSPLTATE
-81 VTNISAVSSENNV
+81 VTNATAVSSENNV
-94 AEIVDTST
+94 AEDVDTSAT
-102 TKKSNQFDVCEN
+102 NKSNEFDVCEN
-114 VQSLKQTTPDVTTA
+114 VPSLKKVPDVTTA
-128 TEQESEANVKTTE
+128 TTGTETEETRDKTTE
-141 TNDTVLNEPSQCDN
+141 TTTATNDTVLNEPSQCDN
-155 KSKNNHGVKTNDIMG
+155 KSINNHGVNTNDNMG
-170 NEKSKM
+170 NEKSKI
-176 IDPQRDIS
+176 IDHQRDIS
-184 SEESNIQTATTDV
+184 IEENTTTQASSTATDV
-197 SPISPSTCALGKV
+197 PPISPSTCALGKV

-224 TNKELTTT
+224 TTKEPTAVNLD
-232 NAIKSNESS
+232 EST
-241 KEEQS
+241 EAA
-246 ATPATEK
+246 ATDK
-253 SENEPF
+253 SENEMPF
-259 KVIIHKILTEPDV
+259 KVIIHKILTEPETGE
-272 VKENEIS
+272 ENS
-279 SKELDQDNNTA
+279 QSTN
-290 DSSKPTTKQTDNISQ
+290 QTVNMVE
-305 QTQQEQQQVKVIVHK
+305 QTQQQVKIIVHK
-320 VITAEEDSETTD
+320 VETPEEDIDKSINYSPSDENDSPQQQVKTVVHKVDTT
-332 KTDSNNTA
+332 
-340 ANAQHSQQHEVKV
+340 NAHSQQHEVKV

-358 DKTEEVTNNNT
+358 VTPDNDNDDTKANF
-369 NSSSNESASQQHEVK
+369 EPH
-384 VIVHKVSTSDEE
+384 
-396 DHNTQQQQKQQHQH
+396 QHQTQPL

-419 QVHLEDK
+419 QVLLEDK
-426 DNEPQI
+426 DIDDEPQI
-432 TSPTMKEPLSSVAK
+432 TSPTMREPLASIAK
-446 TNTSDVR
+446 STTSAVR
-453 IVEISDESLS
+453 IVEVSDESLS

-472 ISEAESSVEYSDD
+472 ISEAESSMEYCDD

-492 ITEVTSSSSSSSASS
+492 ITEVSSSSSSSSS
-507 SQKQSRKQKR
+507 SSTSTQKQSRKQKR
-517 IALENHFLPQML
+517 IALEHHFLPQML

-556 SNESATNCPSEGK
+556 SNDSATNCPTEGK
-569 VQKLNA
+569 VPKLNA

-590 QQQSTNQR
+590 QSTTNR

-607 IAVAVAARLQ
+607 MAVAVAARLQ
-617 DAPDADESCTTVSSC
+617 DAPDADESCSTVRSC

-646 NSASSSMSDLHDMD
+646 NSASSSMSDLHDME
-660 LFENVHTSTPDF
+660 LFENVHTSAPEY
-672 DLDTDLRDIINKP
+672 DLDTDLSDIINKP
-685 VTENICF
+685 VTEDICF

-699 APSAFTAKIPKQQL
+699 STSSPSPSPSAFTAKIPQQQQQL

-718 NQNNNNQTI
+718 NQYNNNQTI
-727 NNSKLINKNTPQTP
+727 NNSKHINNNNTPQTP
-741 YTASATATNT
+741 YTTSATATNT
-751 SIATNTTTK
+751 TTTSININTTK

-765 ETKTNSNI
+765 ETITTKPKANSNT
-773 NSKLDSILLSSS
+773 NTDSKSDSILLLSSSTS

-791 QLVFAQIEEQISSV
+791 QLVFAQIEEQISSA
-805 LSSINEVASQNTN
+805 LSSINEVASQNTT
-818 TTIATT
+818 TTIPTTT
-824 STSSSSSSTKKI
+824 SITSSSLSSSSSSSTKI

-848 TTTSTTVASRTPENS
+848 TTTSTTAATRTPENS

-878 GNNAKTS
+878 GNNAKTT

-908 VNDNNTVKLNG
+908 NNNSNANDNTVKL
-919 NNNENSATNGY
+919 
-930 VKLSYNN
+930 
-937 SNTFTPI
+937 
-944 PPPPPRGSPPPPPI
+944 
-958 PPLSQEHE
+958 H
-966 PEQTRDECDNTSNSA
+966 
-981 FNPSTSFSNSASL
+981 
-994 PLLQKHVD
+994 
-1002 YHNSHTQSQHDLP
+1002 
-1015 KGLNSALSLLTSS
+1015 
-1028 VIRQESMDS
+1028 
-1037 HCSDSTN
+1037 
-1044 FSQCTAINVAPEQSS
+1044 
-1059 DSVQTSSISDLKTDT
+1059 DLKTNT
-1074 NQQCEQSDDSSS
+1074 TEHCEQSDDSSGS
-1086 SSVDPKKLRLL
+1086 AADPKKLRLL

-1103 SFPYGDAVLEELA
+1103 TFPYGDAVLEELA

-1125 RAVKA
+1125 RAVNA
-1130 VETENNMP
+1130 VKSENNMP

-1154 KVGETAPKRPEP
+1154 KVGKSPPERPEP
-1166 PQQQQDQSWLGVPT
+1166 PQQDQSWLGVPT
-1180 SNDPQVL
+1180 NNDPKVL

-1193 QRSYIQQKP
+1193 QRSYIQHKP

-1224 YTKEQLQTLE
+1224 YTKEQLDILE

-1282 LSKRTVSTTTVTHTQ
+1282 LSKRTVTTTTITHTQ
-1297 TPNDDV
+1297 KPNDDV
-1303 NLTHNNEQ
+1303 NLANDNEQ
-1311 MPTASN
+1311 IPAPSN

-1331 IIQDTGESNANKQIH
+1331 IIQDTSELNANKQIH
-1346 SVSSSSSY
+1346 SVSSSASSF
-1354 ENNSRQTTNSGSAP
+1354 ENNSRQTTNGVSAP
-1368 VKEQVPS
+1368 STEQVPTT
-1375 ATSTLNNGTSTN
+1375 ATSTLNNGTPNN
-1387 SHQFPQLSE
+1387 SYQFPHLSE
-1396 HKGSGNMQSVETTL
+1396 HKGSGIMQSVETTL

-1431 NIESSNTEPFCSQI
+1431 NIESSNTDPFCSQI
-1445 MNTQPKRYS
+1445 MNIQPKRYS

-1473 QDFSTSKHETK
+1473 QDFSTSKHESK
-1484 TSGDKPSDAI
+1484 TSGDKPNEVTG
-1494 SSFPL
+1494 FPL
-1499 KTAMSQDS
+1499 KTPLSQES
-1507 NSFLSTGKE
+1507 NSFLRSGKE
-1516 QDIKH
+1516 QDIH
-1521 NSPAA
+1521 NNSQAA
-1526 PHKND
+1526 QHIDD

-1555 QSETT
+1555 QKETT
-1560 IRTTIAETSQNIA
+1560 IKTTTTETSQNNA
-1573 NDENKSAKM
+1573 NGENKSAKT
-1582 DEKDLTKKQEPENT
+1582 DEKDLTRKQEPENT
-1596 ALKRGIQDT
+1596 ILKRGIQDT

-1619 ASTLPTL
+1619 ASTLPSL
-1626 NLPTAAATTAKVTS
+1626 NSPAVAATTAKVTS
-1640 NGDNNGEMISST
+1640 NGDTNGEMISST
-1652 TTTTEHKKITTL
+1652 TTTTEHKKQTTTL

-1678 SKQLHRELETSKA
+1678 SKQLHRELETGKA
-1691 EREQRERSASMFDL
+1691 EREQREKSASMFDL
-1705 NRVHMRQKQQ
+1705 NRVHMRQKHQ
-1715 IEEFNKSRHEH
+1715 IEEFNKSRHGH

-1737 MKSRSLRFSRPQ
+1737 MKSRSMTFKKPQ
-1749 ESATD
+1749 D
-1754 TVDYQAGRTY
+1754 MVDHQTGRTY
-1764 QIPIHIENGNGNT
+1764 QIPIHIENGNNTSPPTAAT
-1777 TAANK
+1777 TAK
-1782 PSDTYDEAPPVP
+1782 PSNTYEEAPPVP
-1794 EPPKTYQIPIQIESS
+1794 EPPKTYQIPIQIENSNSS
-1809 NPSYVDDARFRRAE
+1809 YLDDARFRRAE
-1823 SMFNLGDDAHHRQRT
+1823 SMFNLGDDMHQRQRT
-1838 YSNQTQFQRAEDDW
+1838 YSNQTQFQRADDDW

-1892 TNDLSFNNQH
+1892 TNDLYFNNQH
-1902 SYDHFNAYNVRRHH
+1902 SYDQYNAYNVRRHH

-1923 PENNRPKF
+1923 PEHSRPKF

-1956 PAPQTSGFFPLD
+1956 PGPQPSGFFPLD

-1994 YIANKEEELRT
+1994 YILNKEEELRT

-2011 NERRRLMEE
+2011 TERRRLMEE
-2020 AQKAQAMQMAQTPTS
+2020 AQRAQAMQMPQTPTS
-2035 PITRPLRDLYRSTQK
+2035 PNTPTSPMTRPLRDHFRSTQK
-2050 LPTLTEDEVFRQQM
+2050 LPTLSEDEVFRQQM
-2064 AEEWLN
+2064 AEEWMN
-2070 KVAEREK
+2070 KVAEREE

-2084 KISKIHEDEA
+2084 KISKIHEDEE
-2094 YSKHKANMEEEFLSR
+2094 SSRHKANMEEEFLSR

-2139 SEAEDIPPVK
+2139 SEAEDVPPVK
-2149 IIEGE
+2149 FIEGE

-2175 QKEEIEGGHR
+2175 QKEDIEGGHR

-2194 EETTDNSVSKAF
+2194 EETTDNSVSRAF

-2228 HDNKLHYHKSR
+2228 HDTKLHYHKPR
-2239 AYQIPQRPRDPYS
+2239 AYQIPNRPREPHL
-2252 TDRLQRRTNN
+2252 TDQRIQRRTN
-2262 KQTRFAA
+2262 KQTRFAVT
-2269 ATNRRSWSESD
+2269 TNRRSWSESD

-2299 EKAPS
+2299 
-2304 TNMFAP
+2304 
-2310 KFKAKAPT
+2310 
-2318 GTGIWSPK
+2318 
-2326 NQTPTSSCSNLS
+2326 
-2338 EFNKSTPPTPPPP
+2338 
-2351 PLQPVWTPQTSPQS
+2351 
-2365 NRKEFRPV
+2365 
-2373 HFESPT
+2373 
-2379 LPRKYVLSTSAEPA
+2379 
-2393 LPPWDSTND
+2393 
-2402 QNVSKLPQ
+2402 
-2410 SCTNLSATN
+2410 
-2419 TDTTNTSLPLGS
+2419 
-2431 TNSITTGLPKSSIS
+2431 
-2445 EKIKTFERSAS
+2445 
-2456 ASDLYSRPQIK
+2456 
-2467 RLTDKGRPLCKP
+2467 GR
-2479 NEVIYNVKHEYMS
+2479 
-2492 EPETE
+2492 T
-2497 NERPRKMA
+2497 
-2505 QLGRRQYDGI
+2505 
-2515 GPITNDGM
+2515 
-2523 PIILRSEV
+2523 
-2531 KEPHQHEWYKRLYQ
+2531 
-2545 TIHKQKHG
+2545 
-2553 GRTQYSKPNG
+2553 TQYSKPNG

-2577 TIKYRAVNPNRL
+2577 TIKYRTVNPNRL

-2628 DYVTGHSSVSEKE
+2628 DYVTGQSSVSEKE

-2656 LDQTKLSSHYTEG
+2656 LDQAKLSSNYTEG

-2694 PQSSPLSPVEQKQA
+2694 PPSSPLSPVEQKQA
-2708 YKNVQAGGEPP
+2708 YKTVQAGGEPP

-2745 KGELLEQGAVS
+2745 RGELLEQRAVS

-2782 EEELAIRQAEQMQK
+2782 EEDLAIRQAEHMQK

-2842 APKAANQIKSI
+2842 APKTANQVKSI

-2914 QSQAP
+2914 QPQAT

-2989 AARTTTVPQT
+2989 AARTTTIQPT
-2999 ARPSLD
+2999 ARPTLD

-3073 IVHVLE
+3073 VVHVLE

>member
-27 QQQKQKEENCKKES
+27 QKQKEENCKKES
-41 KEPTTATTTTPTT
+41 EEPTTAPTT
-54 INTTHSPENSTTTPT
+54 GHETP
-69 TTSSASPLTVSE
+69 SSPLTATE
-81 VTNISAVSSENNV
+81 VTNATAVSSENNV
-94 AEIVDTST
+94 AEDVDTSAT
-102 TKKSNQFDVCEN
+102 NKSNEFDVCEN
-114 VQSLKQTTPDVTTA
+114 VPSLKKVPDVTTA
-128 TEQESEANVKTTE
+128 TTGTETEETRDKTTE
-141 TNDTVLNEPSQCDN
+141 TTTATNDTVLNEPSQCDN
-155 KSKNNHGVKTNDIMG
+155 KSINNHGVNTNDNMG
-170 NEKSKM
+170 NEKSKI
-176 IDPQRDIS
+176 IDHQRDIS
-184 SEESNIQTATTDV
+184 IEENTTTQASSTATDV
-197 SPISPSTCALGKV
+197 PPISPSTCALGKV

-224 TNKELTTT
+224 TTKEPTAVNLD
-232 NAIKSNESS
+232 EST
-241 KEEQS
+241 EAA
-246 ATPATEK
+246 ATDK
-253 SENEPF
+253 SENEMPF
-259 KVIIHKILTEPDV
+259 KVIIHKILTEPETGE
-272 VKENEIS
+272 ENS
-279 SKELDQDNNTA
+279 QSTN
-290 DSSKPTTKQTDNISQ
+290 QTVNMVE
-305 QTQQEQQQVKVIVHK
+305 QTQQQVKIIVHK
-320 VITAEEDSETTD
+320 VETPEEDIDKSINYSPSDENDSPQQQVKTVVHKVDTT
-332 KTDSNNTA
+332 
-340 ANAQHSQQHEVKV
+340 NAHSQQHEVKV

-358 DKTEEVTNNNT
+358 VTPDNDNDDTKANF
-369 NSSSNESASQQHEVK
+369 EPH
-384 VIVHKVSTSDEE
+384 
-396 DHNTQQQQKQQHQH
+396 QHQTQPL

-419 QVHLEDK
+419 QVLLEDK
-426 DNEPQI
+426 DIDDEPQI
-432 TSPTMKEPLSSVAK
+432 TSPTMREPLASIAK
-446 TNTSDVR
+446 STTSAVR
-453 IVEISDESLS
+453 IVEVSDESLS

-472 ISEAESSVEYSDD
+472 ISEAESSMEYCDD

-492 ITEVTSSSSSSSASS
+492 ITEVSSSSSSSSS
-507 SQKQSRKQKR
+507 SSTSTQKQSRKQKR
-517 IALENHFLPQML
+517 IALEHHFLPQML

-556 SNESATNCPSEGK
+556 SNDSATNCPTEGK
-569 VQKLNA
+569 VPKLNA

-590 QQQSTNQR
+590 QSTTNR

-607 IAVAVAARLQ
+607 MAVAVAARLQ
-617 DAPDADESCTTVSSC
+617 DAPDADESCSTVRSC

-646 NSASSSMSDLHDMD
+646 NSASSSMSDLHDME
-660 LFENVHTSTPDF
+660 LFENVHTSAPEY
-672 DLDTDLRDIINKP
+672 DLDTDLSDIINKP
-685 VTENICF
+685 VTEDICF

-699 APSAFTAKIPKQQL
+699 STSSPSPSPSAFTAKIPQQQQQL

-718 NQNNNNQTI
+718 NQYNNNQTI
-727 NNSKLINKNTPQTP
+727 NNSKHINNNNTPQTP
-741 YTASATATNT
+741 YTTSATATNT
-751 SIATNTTTK
+751 TTTSININTTK

-765 ETKTNSNI
+765 ETITTKPKANSNT
-773 NSKLDSILLSSS
+773 NTDSKSDSILLLSSSTS

-791 QLVFAQIEEQISSV
+791 QLVFAQIEEQISSA
-805 LSSINEVASQNTN
+805 LSSINEVASQNTT
-818 TTIATT
+818 TTIPTTT
-824 STSSSSSSTKKI
+824 SITSSSLSSSSSSSTKI

-848 TTTSTTVASRTPENS
+848 TTTSTTAATRTPENS

-878 GNNAKTS
+878 GNNAKTT

-908 VNDNNTVKLNG
+908 NNNSNANDNTVKL
-919 NNNENSATNGY
+919 
-930 VKLSYNN
+930 
-937 SNTFTPI
+937 
-944 PPPPPRGSPPPPPI
+944 
-958 PPLSQEHE
+958 H
-966 PEQTRDECDNTSNSA
+966 
-981 FNPSTSFSNSASL
+981 
-994 PLLQKHVD
+994 
-1002 YHNSHTQSQHDLP
+1002 
-1015 KGLNSALSLLTSS
+1015 
-1028 VIRQESMDS
+1028 
-1037 HCSDSTN
+1037 
-1044 FSQCTAINVAPEQSS
+1044 
-1059 DSVQTSSISDLKTDT
+1059 DLKTNT
-1074 NQQCEQSDDSSS
+1074 TEHCEQSDDSSGS
-1086 SSVDPKKLRLL
+1086 AADPKKLRLL

-1103 SFPYGDAVLEELA
+1103 TFPYGDAVLEELA

-1125 RAVKA
+1125 RAVNA
-1130 VETENNMP
+1130 VKSENNMP

-1154 KVGETAPKRPEP
+1154 KVGKSPPERPEP
-1166 PQQQQDQSWLGVPT
+1166 PQQDQSWLGVPT
-1180 SNDPQVL
+1180 NNDPKVL

-1193 QRSYIQQKP
+1193 QRSYIQHKP

-1224 YTKEQLQTLE
+1224 YTKEQLDILE

-1282 LSKRTVSTTTVTHTQ
+1282 LSKRTVTTTTITHTQ
-1297 TPNDDV
+1297 KPNDDV
-1303 NLTHNNEQ
+1303 NLANDNEQ
-1311 MPTASN
+1311 IPAPSN

-1331 IIQDTGESNANKQIH
+1331 IIQDTSELNANKQIH
-1346 SVSSSSSY
+1346 SVSSSASSF
-1354 ENNSRQTTNSGSAP
+1354 ENNSRQTTNGVSAP
-1368 VKEQVPS
+1368 STEQVPTT
-1375 ATSTLNNGTSTN
+1375 ATSTLNNGTPNN
-1387 SHQFPQLSE
+1387 SYQFPHLSE
-1396 HKGSGNMQSVETTL
+1396 HKGSGIMQSVETTL

-1431 NIESSNTEPFCSQI
+1431 NIESSNTDPFCSQI
-1445 MNTQPKRYS
+1445 MNIQPKRYS

-1473 QDFSTSKHETK
+1473 QDFSTSKHESK
-1484 TSGDKPSDAI
+1484 TSGDKPNEVTG
-1494 SSFPL
+1494 FPL
-1499 KTAMSQDS
+1499 KTPLSQES
-1507 NSFLSTGKE
+1507 NSFLRSGKE
-1516 QDIKH
+1516 QDIH
-1521 NSPAA
+1521 NNSQAA
-1526 PHKND
+1526 QHIDD

-1555 QSETT
+1555 QKETT
-1560 IRTTIAETSQNIA
+1560 IKTTTTETSQNNA
-1573 NDENKSAKM
+1573 NGENKSAKT
-1582 DEKDLTKKQEPENT
+1582 DEKDLTRKQEPENT
-1596 ALKRGIQDT
+1596 ILKRGIQDT

-1619 ASTLPTL
+1619 ASTLPSL
-1626 NLPTAAATTAKVTS
+1626 NSPAVAATTAKVTS
-1640 NGDNNGEMISST
+1640 NGDTNGEMISST
-1652 TTTTEHKKITTL
+1652 TTTTEHKKQTTTL

-1678 SKQLHRELETSKA
+1678 SKQLHRELETGKA
-1691 EREQRERSASMFDL
+1691 EREQREKSASMFDL
-1705 NRVHMRQKQQ
+1705 NRVHMRQKHQ
-1715 IEEFNKSRHEH
+1715 IEEFNKSRHGH

-1737 MKSRSLRFSRPQ
+1737 MKSRSMTFKKPQ
-1749 ESATD
+1749 D
-1754 TVDYQAGRTY
+1754 MVDHQTGRTY
-1764 QIPIHIENGNGNT
+1764 QIPIHIENGNNTSPPTAAT
-1777 TAANK
+1777 TAK
-1782 PSDTYDEAPPVP
+1782 PSNTYEEAPPVP
-1794 EPPKTYQIPIQIESS
+1794 EPPKTYQIPIQIENSNSS
-1809 NPSYVDDARFRRAE
+1809 YLDDARFRRAE
-1823 SMFNLGDDAHHRQRT
+1823 SMFNLGDDMHQRQRT
-1838 YSNQTQFQRAEDDW
+1838 YSNQTQFQRADDDW

-1892 TNDLSFNNQH
+1892 TNDLYFNNQH
-1902 SYDHFNAYNVRRHH
+1902 SYDQYNAYNVRRHH

-1923 PENNRPKF
+1923 PEHSRPKF

-1956 PAPQTSGFFPLD
+1956 PGPQPSGFFPLD

-1994 YIANKEEELRT
+1994 YILNKEEELRT

-2011 NERRRLMEE
+2011 TERRRLMEE
-2020 AQKAQAMQMAQTPTS
+2020 AQRAQAMQMPQTPTS
-2035 PITRPLRDLYRSTQK
+2035 PNTPTSPMTRPLRDHFRSTQK
-2050 LPTLTEDEVFRQQM
+2050 LPTLSEDEVFRQQM
-2064 AEEWLN
+2064 AEEWMN
-2070 KVAEREK
+2070 KVAEREE

-2084 KISKIHEDEA
+2084 KISKIHEDEE
-2094 YSKHKANMEEEFLSR
+2094 SSRHKANMEEEFLSR

-2139 SEAEDIPPVK
+2139 SEAEDVPPVK
-2149 IIEGE
+2149 FIEGE

-2175 QKEEIEGGHR
+2175 QKEDIEGGHR

-2194 EETTDNSVSKAF
+2194 EETTDNSVSRAF

-2228 HDNKLHYHKSR
+2228 HDTKLHYHKPR
-2239 AYQIPQRPRDPYS
+2239 AYQIPNRPREPHL
-2252 TDRLQRRTNN
+2252 TDQRIQRRTN
-2262 KQTRFAA
+2262 KQTRFAVT
-2269 ATNRRSWSESD
+2269 TNRRSWSESD

-2299 EKAPS
+2299 EKAQSPS
-2304 TNMFAP
+2304 MFAP

-2326 NQTPTSSCSNLS
+2326 NQTPTSSWSNLS

-2351 PLQPVWTPQTSPQS
+2351 PFQPVWTPQASPQS
-2365 NRKEFRPV
+2365 DRKEFRPV

-2379 LPRKYVLSTSAEPA
+2379 LPRKYVISTSAEPT
-2393 LPPWDSTND
+2393 LPPWNSTKKPNATR
-2402 QNVSKLPQ
+2402 LPQ
-2410 SCTNLSATN
+2410 SCTNLSTP
-2419 TDTTNTSLPLGS
+2419 TSDTISAPLHVGS
-2431 TNSITTGLPKSSIS
+2431 SNSITTVLPKSSIS

-2456 ASDLYSRPQIK
+2456 ASDLYSRPQII
-2467 RLTDKGRPLCKP
+2467 RLADKGRPLCKP

-2497 NERPRKMA
+2497 NERPKKMA

-2553 GRTQYSKPNG
+2553 EDCVIRYKQPRGRTTQYSKPNG

-2577 TIKYRAVNPNRL
+2577 TIKYRTVNPNRL

-2628 DYVTGHSSVSEKE
+2628 DYVTGQSSVSEKE
-2641 KKEWWDEIMDIFNVQ
+2641 KKEQ
-2656 LDQTKLSSHYTEG
+2656 LDQAKLSSNYTEG

-2694 PQSSPLSPVEQKQA
+2694 PPSSPLSPVEQKQA
-2708 YKNVQAGGEPP
+2708 YKTVQAGGEPP

-2745 KGELLEQGAVS
+2745 RGELLEQRAVS

-2782 EEELAIRQAEQMQK
+2782 EEDLAIRQAEHMQK

-2842 APKAANQIKSI
+2842 APKTANQVKSI

-2914 QSQAP
+2914 QPQAT

-2989 AARTTTVPQT
+2989 AARTTTIQPT
-2999 ARPSLD
+2999 ARPTLD

-3073 IVHVLE
+3073 VVHVLE

>member
-2299 EKAPS
+2299 
-2304 TNMFAP
+2304 
-2310 KFKAKAPT
+2310 
-2318 GTGIWSPK
+2318 
-2326 NQTPTSSCSNLS
+2326 
-2338 EFNKSTPPTPPPP
+2338 
-2351 PLQPVWTPQTSPQS
+2351 V
-2365 NRKEFRPV
+2365 
-2373 HFESPT
+2373 
-2379 LPRKYVLSTSAEPA
+2379 
-2393 LPPWDSTND
+2393 
-2402 QNVSKLPQ
+2402 
-2410 SCTNLSATN
+2410 
-2419 TDTTNTSLPLGS
+2419 
-2431 TNSITTGLPKSSIS
+2431 
-2445 EKIKTFERSAS
+2445 
-2456 ASDLYSRPQIK
+2456 
-2467 RLTDKGRPLCKP
+2467 
-2479 NEVIYNVKHEYMS
+2479 YNVKHEYMS

-2641 KKEWWDEIMDIFNVQ
+2641 KKEQ

>member
-27 QQQKQKEENCKKES
+27 QKQKEENCKKES
-41 KEPTTATTTTPTT
+41 EEPTTAPTT
-54 INTTHSPENSTTTPT
+54 GHETP
-69 TTSSASPLTVSE
+69 SSPLTATE
-81 VTNISAVSSENNV
+81 VTNATAVSSENNV
-94 AEIVDTST
+94 AEDVDTSAT
-102 TKKSNQFDVCEN
+102 NKSNEFDVCEN
-114 VQSLKQTTPDVTTA
+114 VPSLKKVPDVTTA
-128 TEQESEANVKTTE
+128 TTGTETEETRDKTTE
-141 TNDTVLNEPSQCDN
+141 TTTATNDTVLNEPSQCDN
-155 KSKNNHGVKTNDIMG
+155 KSINNHGVNTNDNMG
-170 NEKSKM
+170 NEKSKI
-176 IDPQRDIS
+176 IDHQRDIS
-184 SEESNIQTATTDV
+184 IEENTTTQASSTATDV
-197 SPISPSTCALGKV
+197 PPISPSTCALGKV

-224 TNKELTTT
+224 TTKEPTAVNLD
-232 NAIKSNESS
+232 EST
-241 KEEQS
+241 EAA
-246 ATPATEK
+246 ATDK
-253 SENEPF
+253 SENEMPF
-259 KVIIHKILTEPDV
+259 KVIIHKILTEPETGE
-272 VKENEIS
+272 ENS
-279 SKELDQDNNTA
+279 QSTN
-290 DSSKPTTKQTDNISQ
+290 QTVNMVE
-305 QTQQEQQQVKVIVHK
+305 QTQQQVKIIVHK
-320 VITAEEDSETTD
+320 VETPEEDIDKSINYSPSDENDSPQQQVKTVVHKVDTT
-332 KTDSNNTA
+332 
-340 ANAQHSQQHEVKV
+340 NAHSQQHEVKV

-358 DKTEEVTNNNT
+358 VTPDNDNDDTKANF
-369 NSSSNESASQQHEVK
+369 EPH
-384 VIVHKVSTSDEE
+384 
-396 DHNTQQQQKQQHQH
+396 QHQTQPL

-419 QVHLEDK
+419 QVLLEDK
-426 DNEPQI
+426 DIDDEPQI
-432 TSPTMKEPLSSVAK
+432 TSPTMREPLASIAK
-446 TNTSDVR
+446 STTSAVR
-453 IVEISDESLS
+453 IVEVSDESLS

-472 ISEAESSVEYSDD
+472 ISEAESSMEYCDD

-492 ITEVTSSSSSSSASS
+492 ITEVSSSSSSSSS
-507 SQKQSRKQKR
+507 SSTSTQKQSRKQKR
-517 IALENHFLPQML
+517 IALEHHFLPQML

-556 SNESATNCPSEGK
+556 SNDSATNCPTEGK
-569 VQKLNA
+569 VPKLNA

-590 QQQSTNQR
+590 QSTTNR

-607 IAVAVAARLQ
+607 MAVAVAARLQ
-617 DAPDADESCTTVSSC
+617 DAPDADESCSTVRSC

-646 NSASSSMSDLHDMD
+646 NSASSSMSDLHDME
-660 LFENVHTSTPDF
+660 LFENVHTSAPEY
-672 DLDTDLRDIINKP
+672 DLDTDLSDIINKP
-685 VTENICF
+685 VTEDICF

-699 APSAFTAKIPKQQL
+699 STSSPSPSPSAFTAKIPQQQQQL

-718 NQNNNNQTI
+718 NQYNNNQTI
-727 NNSKLINKNTPQTP
+727 NNSKHINNNNTPQTP
-741 YTASATATNT
+741 YTTSATATNT
-751 SIATNTTTK
+751 TTTSININTTK

-765 ETKTNSNI
+765 ETITTKPKANSNT
-773 NSKLDSILLSSS
+773 NTDSKSDSILLLSSSTS

-791 QLVFAQIEEQISSV
+791 QLVFAQIEEQISSA
-805 LSSINEVASQNTN
+805 LSSINEVASQNTT
-818 TTIATT
+818 TTIPTTT
-824 STSSSSSSTKKI
+824 SITSSSLSSSSSSSTKI

-848 TTTSTTVASRTPENS
+848 TTTSTTAATRTPENS

-878 GNNAKTS
+878 GNNAKTT

-908 VNDNNTVKLNG
+908 NNNSNANDNTVKL
-919 NNNENSATNGY
+919 
-930 VKLSYNN
+930 
-937 SNTFTPI
+937 
-944 PPPPPRGSPPPPPI
+944 
-958 PPLSQEHE
+958 H
-966 PEQTRDECDNTSNSA
+966 
-981 FNPSTSFSNSASL
+981 
-994 PLLQKHVD
+994 
-1002 YHNSHTQSQHDLP
+1002 
-1015 KGLNSALSLLTSS
+1015 
-1028 VIRQESMDS
+1028 
-1037 HCSDSTN
+1037 
-1044 FSQCTAINVAPEQSS
+1044 
-1059 DSVQTSSISDLKTDT
+1059 DLKTNT
-1074 NQQCEQSDDSSS
+1074 TEHCEQSDDSSGS
-1086 SSVDPKKLRLL
+1086 AADPKKLRLL

-1103 SFPYGDAVLEELA
+1103 TFPYGDAVLEELA

-1125 RAVKA
+1125 RAVNA
-1130 VETENNMP
+1130 VKSENNMP

-1154 KVGETAPKRPEP
+1154 KVGKSPPERPEP
-1166 PQQQQDQSWLGVPT
+1166 PQQDQSWLGVPT
-1180 SNDPQVL
+1180 NNDPKVL

-1193 QRSYIQQKP
+1193 QRSYIQHKP

-1224 YTKEQLQTLE
+1224 YTKEQLDILE

-1282 LSKRTVSTTTVTHTQ
+1282 LSKRTVTTTTITHTQ
-1297 TPNDDV
+1297 KPNDDV
-1303 NLTHNNEQ
+1303 NLANDNEQ
-1311 MPTASN
+1311 IPAPSN

-1331 IIQDTGESNANKQIH
+1331 IIQDTSELNANKQIH
-1346 SVSSSSSY
+1346 SVSSSASSF
-1354 ENNSRQTTNSGSAP
+1354 ENNSRQTTNGVSAP
-1368 VKEQVPS
+1368 STEQVPTT
-1375 ATSTLNNGTSTN
+1375 ATSTLNNGTPNN
-1387 SHQFPQLSE
+1387 SYQFPHLSE
-1396 HKGSGNMQSVETTL
+1396 HKGSGIMQSVETTL

-1431 NIESSNTEPFCSQI
+1431 NIESSNTDPFCSQI
-1445 MNTQPKRYS
+1445 MNIQPKRYS

-1473 QDFSTSKHETK
+1473 QDFSTSKHESK
-1484 TSGDKPSDAI
+1484 TSGDKPNEVTG
-1494 SSFPL
+1494 FPL
-1499 KTAMSQDS
+1499 KTPLSQES
-1507 NSFLSTGKE
+1507 NSFLRSGKE
-1516 QDIKH
+1516 QDIH
-1521 NSPAA
+1521 NNSQAA
-1526 PHKND
+1526 QHIDD

-1555 QSETT
+1555 QKETT
-1560 IRTTIAETSQNIA
+1560 IKTTTTETSQNNA
-1573 NDENKSAKM
+1573 NGENKSAKT
-1582 DEKDLTKKQEPENT
+1582 DEKDLTRKQEPENT
-1596 ALKRGIQDT
+1596 ILKRGIQDT

-1619 ASTLPTL
+1619 ASTLPSL
-1626 NLPTAAATTAKVTS
+1626 NSPAVAATTAKVTS
-1640 NGDNNGEMISST
+1640 NGDTNGEMISST
-1652 TTTTEHKKITTL
+1652 TTTTEHKKQTTTL

-1678 SKQLHRELETSKA
+1678 SKQLHRELETGKA
-1691 EREQRERSASMFDL
+1691 EREQREKSASMFDL
-1705 NRVHMRQKQQ
+1705 NRVHMRQKHQ
-1715 IEEFNKSRHEH
+1715 IEEFNKSRHGH

-1737 MKSRSLRFSRPQ
+1737 MKSRSMTFKKPQ
-1749 ESATD
+1749 D
-1754 TVDYQAGRTY
+1754 MVDHQTGRTY
-1764 QIPIHIENGNGNT
+1764 QIPIHIENGNNTSPPTAAT
-1777 TAANK
+1777 TAK
-1782 PSDTYDEAPPVP
+1782 PSNTYEEAPPVP
-1794 EPPKTYQIPIQIESS
+1794 EPPKTYQIPIQIENSNSS
-1809 NPSYVDDARFRRAE
+1809 YLDDARFRRAE
-1823 SMFNLGDDAHHRQRT
+1823 SMFNLGDDMHQRQRT
-1838 YSNQTQFQRAEDDW
+1838 YSNQTQFQRADDDW

-1892 TNDLSFNNQH
+1892 TNDLYFNNQH
-1902 SYDHFNAYNVRRHH
+1902 SYDQYNAYNVRRHH

-1923 PENNRPKF
+1923 PEHSRPKF

-1956 PAPQTSGFFPLD
+1956 PGPQPSGFFPLD

-1994 YIANKEEELRT
+1994 YILNKEEELRT

-2011 NERRRLMEE
+2011 TERRRLMEE
-2020 AQKAQAMQMAQTPTS
+2020 AQRAQAMQMPQTPTS
-2035 PITRPLRDLYRSTQK
+2035 PNTPTSPMTRPLRDHFRSTQK
-2050 LPTLTEDEVFRQQM
+2050 LPTLSEDEVFRQQM
-2064 AEEWLN
+2064 AEEWMN
-2070 KVAEREK
+2070 KVAEREE

-2084 KISKIHEDEA
+2084 KISKIHEDEE
-2094 YSKHKANMEEEFLSR
+2094 SSRHKANMEEEFLSR

-2139 SEAEDIPPVK
+2139 SEAEDVPPVK
-2149 IIEGE
+2149 FIEGE

-2175 QKEEIEGGHR
+2175 QKEDIEGGHR

-2194 EETTDNSVSKAF
+2194 EETTDNSVSRAF

-2228 HDNKLHYHKSR
+2228 HDTKLHYHKPR
-2239 AYQIPQRPRDPYS
+2239 AYQIPNRPREPHL
-2252 TDRLQRRTNN
+2252 TDQRIQRRTN
-2262 KQTRFAA
+2262 KQTRFAVT
-2269 ATNRRSWSESD
+2269 TNRRSWSESD

-2299 EKAPS
+2299 EKAQSPS
-2304 TNMFAP
+2304 MFAP

-2326 NQTPTSSCSNLS
+2326 NQTPTSSWSNLS

-2351 PLQPVWTPQTSPQS
+2351 PFQPVWTPQASPQS
-2365 NRKEFRPV
+2365 DRKEFRPV

-2379 LPRKYVLSTSAEPA
+2379 LPRKYVISTSAEPT
-2393 LPPWDSTND
+2393 LPPWNSTKKPNATR
-2402 QNVSKLPQ
+2402 LPQ
-2410 SCTNLSATN
+2410 SCTNLSTP
-2419 TDTTNTSLPLGS
+2419 TSDTISAPLHVGS
-2431 TNSITTGLPKSSIS
+2431 SNSITTVLPKSSIS

-2456 ASDLYSRPQIK
+2456 ASDLYSRPQII
-2467 RLTDKGRPLCKP
+2467 RLADKGRPLCKP
-2479 NEVIYNVKHEYMS
+2479 NEVS
-2492 EPETE
+2492 RT
-2497 NERPRKMA
+2497 
-2505 QLGRRQYDGI
+2505 
-2515 GPITNDGM
+2515 
-2523 PIILRSEV
+2523 
-2531 KEPHQHEWYKRLYQ
+2531 
-2545 TIHKQKHG
+2545 
-2553 GRTQYSKPNG
+2553 TQYSKPNG

-2577 TIKYRAVNPNRL
+2577 TIKYRTVNPNRL

-2628 DYVTGHSSVSEKE
+2628 DYVTGQSSVSEKE

-2656 LDQTKLSSHYTEG
+2656 LDQAKLSSNYTEG

-2694 PQSSPLSPVEQKQA
+2694 PPSSPLSPVEQKQA
-2708 YKNVQAGGEPP
+2708 YKTVQAGGEPP

-2745 KGELLEQGAVS
+2745 RGELLEQRAVS

-2782 EEELAIRQAEQMQK
+2782 EEDLAIRQAEHMQK

-2842 APKAANQIKSI
+2842 APKTANQVKSI

-2914 QSQAP
+2914 QPQAT

-2989 AARTTTVPQT
+2989 AARTTTIQPT
-2999 ARPSLD
+2999 ARPTLD

-3073 IVHVLE
+3073 VVHVLE

>member
-2299 EKAPS
+2299 
-2304 TNMFAP
+2304 
-2310 KFKAKAPT
+2310 
-2318 GTGIWSPK
+2318 
-2326 NQTPTSSCSNLS
+2326 
-2338 EFNKSTPPTPPPP
+2338 
-2351 PLQPVWTPQTSPQS
+2351 
-2365 NRKEFRPV
+2365 
-2373 HFESPT
+2373 
-2379 LPRKYVLSTSAEPA
+2379 
-2393 LPPWDSTND
+2393 
-2402 QNVSKLPQ
+2402 
-2410 SCTNLSATN
+2410 
-2419 TDTTNTSLPLGS
+2419 
-2431 TNSITTGLPKSSIS
+2431 
-2445 EKIKTFERSAS
+2445 
-2456 ASDLYSRPQIK
+2456 
-2467 RLTDKGRPLCKP
+2467 
-2479 NEVIYNVKHEYMS
+2479 
-2492 EPETE
+2492 
-2497 NERPRKMA
+2497 
-2505 QLGRRQYDGI
+2505 
-2515 GPITNDGM
+2515 
-2523 PIILRSEV
+2523 
-2531 KEPHQHEWYKRLYQ
+2531 
-2545 TIHKQKHG
+2545 

>member
-27 QQQKQKEENCKKES
+27 QKQKEENCKKES
-41 KEPTTATTTTPTT
+41 EEPTTAPTT
-54 INTTHSPENSTTTPT
+54 GHETP
-69 TTSSASPLTVSE
+69 SSPLTATE
-81 VTNISAVSSENNV
+81 VTNATAVSSENNV
-94 AEIVDTST
+94 AEDVDTSAT
-102 TKKSNQFDVCEN
+102 NKSNEFDVCEN
-114 VQSLKQTTPDVTTA
+114 VPSLKKVPDVTTA
-128 TEQESEANVKTTE
+128 TTGTETEETRDKTTE
-141 TNDTVLNEPSQCDN
+141 TTTATNDTVLNEPSQCDN
-155 KSKNNHGVKTNDIMG
+155 KSINNHGVNTNDNMG
-170 NEKSKM
+170 NEKSKI
-176 IDPQRDIS
+176 IDHQRDIS
-184 SEESNIQTATTDV
+184 IEENTTTQASSTATDV
-197 SPISPSTCALGKV
+197 PPISPSTCALGKV

-224 TNKELTTT
+224 TTKEPTAVNLD
-232 NAIKSNESS
+232 EST
-241 KEEQS
+241 EAA
-246 ATPATEK
+246 ATDK
-253 SENEPF
+253 SENEMPF
-259 KVIIHKILTEPDV
+259 KVIIHKILTEPETGE
-272 VKENEIS
+272 ENS
-279 SKELDQDNNTA
+279 QSTN
-290 DSSKPTTKQTDNISQ
+290 QTVNMVE
-305 QTQQEQQQVKVIVHK
+305 QTQQQVKIIVHK
-320 VITAEEDSETTD
+320 VETPEEDIDKSINYSPSDENDSPQQQVKTVVHKVDTT
-332 KTDSNNTA
+332 
-340 ANAQHSQQHEVKV
+340 NAHSQQHEVKV

-358 DKTEEVTNNNT
+358 VTPDNDNDDTKANF
-369 NSSSNESASQQHEVK
+369 EPH
-384 VIVHKVSTSDEE
+384 
-396 DHNTQQQQKQQHQH
+396 QHQTQPL

-419 QVHLEDK
+419 QVLLEDK
-426 DNEPQI
+426 DIDDEPQI
-432 TSPTMKEPLSSVAK
+432 TSPTMREPLASIAK
-446 TNTSDVR
+446 STTSAVR
-453 IVEISDESLS
+453 IVEVSDESLS

-472 ISEAESSVEYSDD
+472 ISEAESSMEYCDD

-492 ITEVTSSSSSSSASS
+492 ITEVSSSSSSSSS
-507 SQKQSRKQKR
+507 SSTSTQKQSRKQKR
-517 IALENHFLPQML
+517 IALEHHFLPQML

-556 SNESATNCPSEGK
+556 SNDSATNCPTEGK
-569 VQKLNA
+569 VPKLNA

-590 QQQSTNQR
+590 QSTTNR

-607 IAVAVAARLQ
+607 MAVAVAARLQ
-617 DAPDADESCTTVSSC
+617 DAPDADESCSTVRSC

-646 NSASSSMSDLHDMD
+646 NSASSSMSDLHDME
-660 LFENVHTSTPDF
+660 LFENVHTSAPEY
-672 DLDTDLRDIINKP
+672 DLDTDLSDIINKP
-685 VTENICF
+685 VTEDICF

-699 APSAFTAKIPKQQL
+699 STSSPSPSPSAFTAKIPQQQQQL

-718 NQNNNNQTI
+718 NQYNNNQTI
-727 NNSKLINKNTPQTP
+727 NNSKHINNNNTPQTP
-741 YTASATATNT
+741 YTTSATATNT
-751 SIATNTTTK
+751 TTTSININTTK

-765 ETKTNSNI
+765 ETITTKPKANSNT
-773 NSKLDSILLSSS
+773 NTDSKSDSILLLSSSTS

-791 QLVFAQIEEQISSV
+791 QLVFAQIEEQISSA
-805 LSSINEVASQNTN
+805 LSSINEVASQNTT
-818 TTIATT
+818 TTIPTTT
-824 STSSSSSSTKKI
+824 SITSSSLSSSSSSSTKI

-848 TTTSTTVASRTPENS
+848 TTTSTTAATRTPENS

-878 GNNAKTS
+878 GNNAKTT

-908 VNDNNTVKLNG
+908 NNNSNANDNTVKL
-919 NNNENSATNGY
+919 
-930 VKLSYNN
+930 
-937 SNTFTPI
+937 
-944 PPPPPRGSPPPPPI
+944 
-958 PPLSQEHE
+958 H
-966 PEQTRDECDNTSNSA
+966 
-981 FNPSTSFSNSASL
+981 
-994 PLLQKHVD
+994 
-1002 YHNSHTQSQHDLP
+1002 
-1015 KGLNSALSLLTSS
+1015 
-1028 VIRQESMDS
+1028 
-1037 HCSDSTN
+1037 
-1044 FSQCTAINVAPEQSS
+1044 
-1059 DSVQTSSISDLKTDT
+1059 DLKTNT
-1074 NQQCEQSDDSSS
+1074 TEHCEQSDDSSGS
-1086 SSVDPKKLRLL
+1086 AADPKKLRLL

-1103 SFPYGDAVLEELA
+1103 TFPYGDAVLEELA

-1125 RAVKA
+1125 RAVNA
-1130 VETENNMP
+1130 VKSENNMP

-1154 KVGETAPKRPEP
+1154 KVGKSPPERPEP
-1166 PQQQQDQSWLGVPT
+1166 PQQDQSWLGVPT
-1180 SNDPQVL
+1180 NNDPKVL

-1193 QRSYIQQKP
+1193 QRSYIQHKP

-1224 YTKEQLQTLE
+1224 YTKEQLDILE

-1282 LSKRTVSTTTVTHTQ
+1282 LSKRTVTTTTITHTQ
-1297 TPNDDV
+1297 KPNDDV
-1303 NLTHNNEQ
+1303 NLANDNEQ
-1311 MPTASN
+1311 IPAPSN

-1331 IIQDTGESNANKQIH
+1331 IIQDTSELNANKQIH
-1346 SVSSSSSY
+1346 SVSSSASSF
-1354 ENNSRQTTNSGSAP
+1354 ENNSRQTTNGVSAP
-1368 VKEQVPS
+1368 STEQVPTT
-1375 ATSTLNNGTSTN
+1375 ATSTLNNGTPNN
-1387 SHQFPQLSE
+1387 SYQFPHLSE
-1396 HKGSGNMQSVETTL
+1396 HKGSGIMQSVETTL

-1431 NIESSNTEPFCSQI
+1431 NIESSNTDPFCSQI
-1445 MNTQPKRYS
+1445 MNIQPKRYS

-1473 QDFSTSKHETK
+1473 QDFSTSKHESK
-1484 TSGDKPSDAI
+1484 TSGDKPNEVTG
-1494 SSFPL
+1494 FPL
-1499 KTAMSQDS
+1499 KTPLSQES
-1507 NSFLSTGKE
+1507 NSFLRSGKE
-1516 QDIKH
+1516 QDIH
-1521 NSPAA
+1521 NNSQAA
-1526 PHKND
+1526 QHIDD

-1555 QSETT
+1555 QKETT
-1560 IRTTIAETSQNIA
+1560 IKTTTTETSQNNA
-1573 NDENKSAKM
+1573 NGENKSAKT
-1582 DEKDLTKKQEPENT
+1582 DEKDLTRKQEPENT
-1596 ALKRGIQDT
+1596 ILKRGIQDT

-1619 ASTLPTL
+1619 ASTLPSL
-1626 NLPTAAATTAKVTS
+1626 NSPAVAATTAKVTS
-1640 NGDNNGEMISST
+1640 NGDTNGEMISST
-1652 TTTTEHKKITTL
+1652 TTTTEHKKQTTTL

-1678 SKQLHRELETSKA
+1678 SKQLHRELETGKA
-1691 EREQRERSASMFDL
+1691 EREQREKSASMFDL
-1705 NRVHMRQKQQ
+1705 NRVHMRQKHQ
-1715 IEEFNKSRHEH
+1715 IEEFNKSRHGH

-1737 MKSRSLRFSRPQ
+1737 MKSRSMTFKKPQ
-1749 ESATD
+1749 D
-1754 TVDYQAGRTY
+1754 MVDHQTGRTY
-1764 QIPIHIENGNGNT
+1764 QIPIHIENGNNTSPPTAAT
-1777 TAANK
+1777 TAK
-1782 PSDTYDEAPPVP
+1782 PSNTYEEAPPVP
-1794 EPPKTYQIPIQIESS
+1794 EPPKTYQIPIQIENSNSS
-1809 NPSYVDDARFRRAE
+1809 YLDDARFRRAE
-1823 SMFNLGDDAHHRQRT
+1823 SMFNLGDDMHQRQRT
-1838 YSNQTQFQRAEDDW
+1838 YSNQTQFQRADDDW

-1892 TNDLSFNNQH
+1892 TNDLYFNNQH
-1902 SYDHFNAYNVRRHH
+1902 SYDQYNAYNVRRHH

-1923 PENNRPKF
+1923 PEHSRPKF

-1956 PAPQTSGFFPLD
+1956 PGPQPSGFFPLD

-1994 YIANKEEELRT
+1994 YILNKEEELRT

-2011 NERRRLMEE
+2011 TERRRLMEE
-2020 AQKAQAMQMAQTPTS
+2020 AQRAQAMQMPQTPTS
-2035 PITRPLRDLYRSTQK
+2035 PNTPTSPMTRPLRDHFRSTQK
-2050 LPTLTEDEVFRQQM
+2050 LPTLSEDEVFRQQM
-2064 AEEWLN
+2064 AEEWMN
-2070 KVAEREK
+2070 KVAEREE

-2084 KISKIHEDEA
+2084 KISKIHEDEE
-2094 YSKHKANMEEEFLSR
+2094 SSRHKANMEEEFLSR

-2139 SEAEDIPPVK
+2139 SEAEDVPPVK
-2149 IIEGE
+2149 FIEGE

-2175 QKEEIEGGHR
+2175 QKEDIEGGHR

-2194 EETTDNSVSKAF
+2194 EETTDNSVSRAF

-2228 HDNKLHYHKSR
+2228 HG
-2239 AYQIPQRPRDPYS
+2239 
-2252 TDRLQRRTNN
+2252 RT
-2262 KQTRFAA
+2262 
-2269 ATNRRSWSESD
+2269 
-2280 LLQEIDKDL
+2280 
-2289 KLAKGFLFQD
+2289 
-2299 EKAPS
+2299 
-2304 TNMFAP
+2304 
-2310 KFKAKAPT
+2310 
-2318 GTGIWSPK
+2318 
-2326 NQTPTSSCSNLS
+2326 
-2338 EFNKSTPPTPPPP
+2338 
-2351 PLQPVWTPQTSPQS
+2351 
-2365 NRKEFRPV
+2365 
-2373 HFESPT
+2373 
-2379 LPRKYVLSTSAEPA
+2379 
-2393 LPPWDSTND
+2393 
-2402 QNVSKLPQ
+2402 
-2410 SCTNLSATN
+2410 
-2419 TDTTNTSLPLGS
+2419 
-2431 TNSITTGLPKSSIS
+2431 
-2445 EKIKTFERSAS
+2445 
-2456 ASDLYSRPQIK
+2456 
-2467 RLTDKGRPLCKP
+2467 
-2479 NEVIYNVKHEYMS
+2479 
-2492 EPETE
+2492 
-2497 NERPRKMA
+2497 
-2505 QLGRRQYDGI
+2505 
-2515 GPITNDGM
+2515 
-2523 PIILRSEV
+2523 
-2531 KEPHQHEWYKRLYQ
+2531 
-2545 TIHKQKHG
+2545 
-2553 GRTQYSKPNG
+2553 TQYSKPNG

-2577 TIKYRAVNPNRL
+2577 TIKYRTVNPNRL

-2628 DYVTGHSSVSEKE
+2628 DYVTGQSSVSEKE

-2656 LDQTKLSSHYTEG
+2656 LDQAKLSSNYTEG

-2694 PQSSPLSPVEQKQA
+2694 PPSSPLSPVEQKQA
-2708 YKNVQAGGEPP
+2708 YKTVQAGGEPP

-2745 KGELLEQGAVS
+2745 RGELLEQRAVS

-2782 EEELAIRQAEQMQK
+2782 EEDLAIRQAEHMQK

-2842 APKAANQIKSI
+2842 APKTANQVKSI

-2914 QSQAP
+2914 QPQAT

-2989 AARTTTVPQT
+2989 AARTTTIQPT
-2999 ARPSLD
+2999 ARPTLD

-3073 IVHVLE
+3073 VVHVLE

>member
-908 VNDNNTVKLNG
+908 VNDNNTVKLN
-919 NNNENSATNGY
+919 
-930 VKLSYNN
+930 
-937 SNTFTPI
+937 
-944 PPPPPRGSPPPPPI
+944 
-958 PPLSQEHE
+958 
-966 PEQTRDECDNTSNSA
+966 
-981 FNPSTSFSNSASL
+981 
-994 PLLQKHVD
+994 
-1002 YHNSHTQSQHDLP
+1002 
-1015 KGLNSALSLLTSS
+1015 
-1028 VIRQESMDS
+1028 
-1037 HCSDSTN
+1037 
-1044 FSQCTAINVAPEQSS
+1044 
-1059 DSVQTSSISDLKTDT
+1059 
-1074 NQQCEQSDDSSS
+1074 
-1086 SSVDPKKLRLL
+1086 
-1097 CAETLA
+1097 
-1103 SFPYGDAVLEELA
+1103 
-1116 TVAQNIGEA
+1116 
-1125 RAVKA
+1125 
-1130 VETENNMP
+1130 
-1138 YPLPEL
+1138 
-1144 PHIDDLQLSL
+1144 
-1154 KVGETAPKRPEP
+1154 
-1166 PQQQQDQSWLGVPT
+1166 
-1180 SNDPQVL
+1180 
-1187 VCLSPS
+1187 
-1193 QRSYIQQKP
+1193 
-1202 EQKPD
+1202 
-1207 DLLDAHQKFVE
+1207 
-1218 RRGYHE
+1218 
-1224 YTKEQLQTLE
+1224 
-1234 REKLAEQQLLQ
+1234 
-1245 TAAMMK
+1245 
-1251 KLRKSIT
+1251 
-1258 PPPPQ
+1258 
-1263 IPPPPVPVK
+1263 
-1272 SSETASKAQN
+1272 
-1282 LSKRTVSTTTVTHTQ
+1282 
-1297 TPNDDV
+1297 
-1303 NLTHNNEQ
+1303 
-1311 MPTASN
+1311 
-1317 GENNGEENKHRLLS
+1317 
-1331 IIQDTGESNANKQIH
+1331 
-1346 SVSSSSSY
+1346 
-1354 ENNSRQTTNSGSAP
+1354 
-1368 VKEQVPS
+1368 
-1375 ATSTLNNGTSTN
+1375 
-1387 SHQFPQLSE
+1387 
-1396 HKGSGNMQSVETTL
+1396 
-1410 GQMFPTMGSSNIF
+1410 
-1423 DHEHKRFS
+1423 
-1431 NIESSNTEPFCSQI
+1431 
-1445 MNTQPKRYS
+1445 
-1454 SVETHSYET
+1454 
-1463 QKRIENGKVV
+1463 
-1473 QDFSTSKHETK
+1473 
-1484 TSGDKPSDAI
+1484 
-1494 SSFPL
+1494 
-1499 KTAMSQDS
+1499 
-1507 NSFLSTGKE
+1507 
-1516 QDIKH
+1516 
-1521 NSPAA
+1521 
-1526 PHKND
+1526 
-1531 QEIMSALNLNKHSS
+1531 
-1545 DIERKQQTAT
+1545 
-1555 QSETT
+1555 
-1560 IRTTIAETSQNIA
+1560 
-1573 NDENKSAKM
+1573 
-1582 DEKDLTKKQEPENT
+1582 
-1596 ALKRGIQDT
+1596 
-1605 YEEFRQRAKAAADA
+1605 
-1619 ASTLPTL
+1619 
-1626 NLPTAAATTAKVTS
+1626 
-1640 NGDNNGEMISST
+1640 
-1652 TTTTEHKKITTL
+1652 
-1664 SHDHEKLFKEFDDL
+1664 
-1678 SKQLHRELETSKA
+1678 
-1691 EREQRERSASMFDL
+1691 
-1705 NRVHMRQKQQ
+1705 
-1715 IEEFNKSRHEH
+1715 
-1726 LKELEQ
+1726 
-1732 EIERS
+1732 
-1737 MKSRSLRFSRPQ
+1737 
-1749 ESATD
+1749 
-1754 TVDYQAGRTY
+1754 
-1764 QIPIHIENGNGNT
+1764 
-1777 TAANK
+1777 
-1782 PSDTYDEAPPVP
+1782 
-1794 EPPKTYQIPIQIESS
+1794 
-1809 NPSYVDDARFRRAE
+1809 
-1823 SMFNLGDDAHHRQRT
+1823 
-1838 YSNQTQFQRAEDDW
+1838 
-1852 SKYASDLGSSENI
+1852 
-1865 ARPFAKE
+1865 
-1872 VEICYQRRPGGIRAP
+1872 
-1887 RLSAS
+1887 
-1892 TNDLSFNNQH
+1892 
-1902 SYDHFNAYNVRRHH
+1902 
-1916 APMLNRA
+1916 
-1923 PENNRPKF
+1923 
-1931 GSCYS
+1931 
-1936 MIERDPNPKYISTTT
+1936 
-1951 RRGVS
+1951 
-1956 PAPQTSGFFPLD
+1956 
-1968 GCHVREED
+1968 
-1976 MRQRR
+1976 
-1981 ASLPRE
+1981 
-1987 IHEQQLK
+1987 
-1994 YIANKEEELRT
+1994 
-2005 EFERLQ
+2005 
-2011 NERRRLMEE
+2011 
-2020 AQKAQAMQMAQTPTS
+2020 
-2035 PITRPLRDLYRSTQK
+2035 
-2050 LPTLTEDEVFRQQM
+2050 
-2064 AEEWLN
+2064 
-2070 KVAEREK
+2070 
-2077 RRLQNII
+2077 
-2084 KISKIHEDEA
+2084 
-2094 YSKHKANMEEEFLSR
+2094 
-2109 VKERRHKLAMPA
+2109 
-2121 DSDWESGAESQPT
+2121 
-2134 TQAQL
+2134 
-2139 SEAEDIPPVK
+2139 
-2149 IIEGE
+2149 
-2154 KEASL
+2154 
-2159 RRLPRH
+2159 
-2165 LREFAKFSNH
+2165 
-2175 QKEEIEGGHR
+2175 
-2185 EEHQEEERS
+2185 
-2194 EETTDNSVSKAF
+2194 
-2206 KKSSVVKTVK
+2206 
-2216 TLRAPMLPENGG
+2216 
-2228 HDNKLHYHKSR
+2228 DNKLHYHKSR

-2553 GRTQYSKPNG
+2553 DDCVIRYKQPRGRTQYSKPNG